1 MLVLCSFYAK
11 ILVSFNINYYLCR
24 QNGGRLTLIG
34 RDELRIINLNIIIL
48 KVESMRKVLLFATA
62 LCLSSAAMA
71 QTSIESALDAQKGEN
86 TYKVESSEAKNTYW
100 KFTADKNYLAKV
112 SPLSGSSNVPTV
124 FTSVEGTDSLTLGG
138 AGLKYPSKAYA
149 LEKGKTYYFIMN
161 MTGES
166 GFNLDLSEMSSYGK
180 GLSQDN
186 PAELKVGEELFLGN
200 PLGVQYENTTA
211 YVTYTAEK
219 TAQLQLSFSSYVAG
233 ATVNGNPVSAEYDQ
247 ATGGYVLKVSVEQ
260 GKTYSIA
267 LNLQGSV
274 VANSK
279 LVEVKAGSLEMPFA
293 LNEGENKVPAEMGD
307 YYFTYTPNKTGYLNI
322 SSDAVLAGG
331 QVKVYTSLSNITY
344 QQVAASS
351 ESGTYNVRV
360 EIPYTGSTYYIVVN
374 KLQNSDAED
383 VIKAEMQEYQPGETV
398 NTAFELTELPVEK
411 TLPSAK
417 GTYYYKLT
425 VPANTE
431 KFVTVETDAN
441 LDAAT
446 SIIFYNQQNGEYGA
460 ATVKDG
466 LLKTF
471 VGGQSYDIT
480 YILKVTAN
488 EDNPLAF
495 KVSYLDVEKGSLAT
509 NPAEAVEGENEITVE
524 GTEYFKYTATKNG
537 KLNVE
542 VEPGVTVSFPRG
554 TGMYDGEYTAINKG
568 TDFFI
573 EATAGTT
580 YLIKVSGAAK
590 GTTMYLEEKEFS
602 AGESRTNPIVME
614 DDEYTFTKAGAADL
628 WLQYNVTEDGV
639 LDFACD
645 QGYNG
650 GSDRIEVFKNEEP
663 YGTTMM
669 GTENFGS
676 VSVTVYKGKVIVS
689 KGDKLYI
696 HCVIA
701 GKVTGSK
708 IQFTKHEAE
717 PGETV
722 TNPLVITKG
731 KTVTITGASRSTPV
745 WMKASLPAGTTT
757 FRLSGYLMT
766 ALYNS
771 LEDAKNGANA
781 EEVRANYVQ
790 LPDGSYVYEFTKE
803 MAAAGD
809 VYFQFVDSY
818 GATDFTWMDNE
829 ATGIW
834 NIEAAGDSKVSIFKM
849 DGTQVNQISG
859 NGVYIIKSNGKTKKI
874 VVKK

>member
-1 MLVLCSFYAK
+1 
-11 ILVSFNINYYLCR
+11 
-24 QNGGRLTLIG
+24 
-34 RDELRIINLNIIIL
+34 
-48 KVESMRKVLLFATA
+48 MRKVLLFATA

-71 QTSIESALDAQKGEN
+71 QTSIKSALDAQKGEN
-86 TYKVESSEAKNTYW
+86 IFTVEGSEAKNTYW

-112 SPLSGSSNVPTV
+112 TPLSGSSNVPTV

-180 GLSQDN
+180 GLSQEN
-186 PAELKVGEELFLGN
+186 PAELKLGEELYLGN
-200 PLGVQYENTTA
+200 PLGAQYESTTA
-211 YVTYTAEK
+211 YITYTAEK
-219 TAQLQLSFSSYVAG
+219 TAQLQISFSGYVPN
-233 ATVNGNPVSAEYDQ
+233 ATVNGTTVTTYDQ
-247 ATGGYVLKVSVEQ
+247 TTGAYMLKASVEKGQ
-260 GKTYSIA
+260 TYSIA
-267 LNLQGSV
+267 LNLQGGV

-307 YYFTYTPNKTGYLNI
+307 YYFTYTPTKTGYLNI

-331 QVKVYTSLSNITY
+331 QVKVYTNLSNITY

-351 ESGTYNVRV
+351 EAGTYNVRV

-374 KLQNSDAED
+374 KLQDSDAED
-383 VIKAEMQEYQPGETV
+383 VIKAEMQDYQPGETV
-398 NTAFELTELPVEK
+398 NTAFELTDLPVEK

-431 KFVTVETDAN
+431 KFVTVETGAN

-446 SIIFYNQQNGEYGA
+446 SILFYNQQNGEYGA

-466 LLKTF
+466 LLKTY

-488 EDNPLAF
+488 EDNPLSF
-495 KVSYLDVEKGSLAT
+495 KVSYLDVEKGSLVT
-509 NPAEAVEGENEITVE
+509 NPAEAVVGDNEITVE

-542 VEPGVTVSFPRG
+542 AAPGVTVSFPRG
-554 TGMYDGEYTAINKG
+554 TGQWDGEYTAINKG
-568 TDFFI
+568 DNFFI

-580 YLIKVSGAAK
+580 YLIKVSGAEV
-590 GTTMYLEEKEFS
+590 GTTIYLEEKEFS

-614 DDEYTFTKAGAADL
+614 SDEYTLTKAGAADL

-645 QGYNG
+645 HGYNG
-650 GSDRIEVFKNEEP
+650 GSDRIEIIKNQEP

-669 GTENFGS
+669 GTETVGN
-676 VSVTVYKGKVIVS
+676 VSTTVFKGKVTVS

-696 HCVIA
+696 HCVLA
-701 GKVTGSK
+701 GQVTGSK
-708 IQFTKHEAE
+708 IKFTKHEAE

-745 WMKASLPAGTTT
+745 WLKASLPAGKTT

-766 ALYNS
+766 SLYNS

-781 EEVRANYVQ
+781 EDVRANYVS
-790 LPDGSYVYEFTKE
+790 LPDGSYVYEFTKD
-803 MAAAGD
+803 MAEAGD

-818 GATDFTWMDNE
+818 GATGFTWMDDD

-859 NGVYIIKSNGKTKKI
+859 NGVYIIKSNGKTKK
-874 VVKK
+874 VVIKK

>member
-1 MLVLCSFYAK
+1 
-11 ILVSFNINYYLCR
+11 
-24 QNGGRLTLIG
+24 
-34 RDELRIINLNIIIL
+34 
-48 KVESMRKVLLFATA
+48 MRKVLLFATA

-71 QTSIESALDAQKGEN
+71 QTSIKSALDAQKGEN
-86 TYKVESSEAKNTYW
+86 IFTVEGSEAKNTYW

-112 SPLSGSSNVPTV
+112 TPLSGSSNVPTV

-138 AGLKYPSKAYA
+138 AGLNYPSKAYA

-166 GFNLDLSEMSSYGK
+166 GFKLDLSEMSSYGK
-180 GLSQDN
+180 GLSQEN
-186 PAELKVGEELFLGN
+186 PAELKLGEELYLGN
-200 PLGVQYENTTA
+200 PLGAQYESTTA
-211 YVTYTAEK
+211 YITYTAEK
-219 TAQLQLSFSSYVAG
+219 TAQLQISFSGYVPN
-233 ATVNGNPVSAEYDQ
+233 ATVNGTTVTTYDQ
-247 ATGGYVLKVSVEQ
+247 TTGAYMLKASVEKGQ
-260 GKTYSIA
+260 TYSIA
-267 LNLQGSV
+267 LNLQGGV

-307 YYFTYTPNKTGYLNI
+307 YYFTYTPTKTGYLNI

-351 ESGTYNVRV
+351 EAGTYNVRV

-374 KLQNSDAED
+374 KLQDSAAED
-383 VIKAEMQEYQPGETV
+383 VIKAEMQDYQPGETV
-398 NTAFELTELPVEK
+398 NTAFELTDLPVEK

-431 KFVTVETDAN
+431 KFVTVETDAT

-446 SIIFYNQQNGEYGA
+446 SILFYNQQNGEYGA

-466 LLKTF
+466 LLKTY

-488 EDNPLAF
+488 EDNPLSF
-495 KVSYLDVEKGSLAT
+495 KVSYLDVEKGSLVT
-509 NPAEAVEGENEITVE
+509 NPAEAVVGDNEITVE

-542 VEPGVTVSFPRG
+542 AAPGVTVSFPRG
-554 TGMYDGEYTAINKG
+554 TGQWDGEYTAINKG
-568 TDFFI
+568 DNFFI

-580 YLIKVSGAAK
+580 YLIKVSGAEV
-590 GTTMYLEEKEFS
+590 GTTIYLEEKEFS

-614 DDEYTFTKAGAADL
+614 SDEYTLTKAGAADL

-645 QGYNG
+645 HGYNG
-650 GSDRIEVFKNEEP
+650 GSDRIEIIKNQEP

-669 GTENFGS
+669 GTETVGN
-676 VSVTVYKGKVIVS
+676 VSTTVFKGKVTVS

-696 HCVIA
+696 HCVLA
-701 GKVTGSK
+701 GQVTGSK
-708 IQFTKHEAE
+708 IKFTKHEAE

-745 WMKASLPAGTTT
+745 WLKASLPAGKTT

-766 ALYNS
+766 SLYNS

-781 EEVRANYVQ
+781 EEVRTNYVQ
-790 LPDGSYVYEFTKE
+790 MPDGSYVYEFTKD
-803 MAAAGD
+803 MAEVGD

-818 GATDFTWMDNE
+818 GATGFTWMDDD

-834 NIEAAGDSKVSIFKM
+834 NIEAAGDNKVSIFKM

-859 NGVYIIKSNGKTKKI
+859 NGVYIIKSNGKTKK
-874 VVKK
+874 VVIKK

>member
-1 MLVLCSFYAK
+1 
-11 ILVSFNINYYLCR
+11 
-24 QNGGRLTLIG
+24 
-34 RDELRIINLNIIIL
+34 
-48 KVESMRKVLLFATA
+48 MRKVLLFATA

-112 SPLSGSSNVPTV
+112 SPLSGSSNVPSV

-161 MTGES
+161 MMGES

-180 GLSQDN
+180 GLSQEN
-186 PAELKVGEELFLGN
+186 PAELKVGEELYLGN
-200 PLGVQYENTTA
+200 PLGAQYENTTA
-211 YVTYTAEK
+211 YITYTAEK
-219 TAQLQLSFSSYVAG
+219 TAQLQISFSGYVPN
-233 ATVNGNPVSAEYDQ
+233 ATVNGTSVTTYDQ
-247 ATGGYVLKVSVEQ
+247 TTGAYMLKASVEKGQ
-260 GKTYSIA
+260 TYSIA
-267 LNLQGSV
+267 LNLQGGV

-307 YYFTYTPNKTGYLNI
+307 YYFTYTPTKTGYLNI

-351 ESGTYNVRV
+351 EAGTYNVRV

-374 KLQNSDAED
+374 KLQDSAAED
-383 VIKAEMQEYQPGETV
+383 VIKAEMQDYQPGETV
-398 NTAFELTELPVEK
+398 NTAFELTELPVVN

-431 KFVTVETDAN
+431 KFVTVETGAN

-446 SIIFYNQQNGEYGA
+446 SILFYNQQNGEYGA

-466 LLKTF
+466 LLKTY

-488 EDNPLAF
+488 EDNPLSF
-495 KVSYLDVEKGSLAT
+495 KVSYLDVEKGSLVT
-509 NPAEAVEGENEITVE
+509 NPAEAVAGENEITIE
-524 GTEYFKYTATKNG
+524 GTEYFKYTATKDG

-554 TGMYDGEYTAINKG
+554 TGQWDGEYNAINKG

-580 YLIKVSGAAK
+580 YLIKVSGAAE

-614 DDEYTFTKAGAADL
+614 GDEYTLTKAGAADL

-645 QGYNG
+645 HGYNG
-650 GSDRIEVFKNEEP
+650 GSDRIEIIKNQEP

-669 GTENFGS
+669 GTETVGN
-676 VSVTVYKGKVIVS
+676 VSTTVFKGKVTVS

-696 HCVIA
+696 HCVLA
-701 GKVTGSK
+701 GQVTGSK
-708 IQFTKHEAE
+708 IKFTKHEAE

-745 WMKASLPAGTTT
+745 WLKASLPAGKTT

-766 ALYNS
+766 SLYNS

-781 EEVRANYVQ
+781 EEVRTNYVQ
-790 LPDGSYVYEFTKE
+790 MPDGSYVYEFTKD
-803 MAAAGD
+803 MAEAGD

-818 GATDFTWMDNE
+818 GATGFTWMDDD

-859 NGVYIIKSNGKTKKI
+859 NGVYIIKSNGKTKK
-874 VVKK
+874 VVIKK

>member
-1 MLVLCSFYAK
+1 
-11 ILVSFNINYYLCR
+11 
-24 QNGGRLTLIG
+24 
-34 RDELRIINLNIIIL
+34 
-48 KVESMRKVLLFATA
+48 MRKVLLFATA

-180 GLSQDN
+180 GLSQEN
-186 PAELKVGEELFLGN
+186 PAELKVGEELYLGN
-200 PLGVQYENTTA
+200 PLGAQYESTTA
-211 YVTYTAEK
+211 YITYTAEK
-219 TAQLQLSFSSYVAG
+219 TAQLQISFSGYVPN
-233 ATVNGNPVSAEYDQ
+233 ATVNGTTVTTYDQ
-247 ATGGYVLKVSVEQ
+247 TTGAYMLKASVEKGQ
-260 GKTYSIA
+260 TYSIA
-267 LNLQGSV
+267 LNLQGGV

-307 YYFTYTPNKTGYLNI
+307 YYFTYTPTKTGYLNI

-351 ESGTYNVRV
+351 EAGTYNVRV

-374 KLQNSDAED
+374 KLQDSAAED
-383 VIKAEMQEYQPGETV
+383 VIKAEMQDYQPGETV
-398 NTAFELTELPVEK
+398 NSAFELTELPVEN

-431 KFVTVETDAN
+431 KFVTVETDAT

-446 SIIFYNQQNGEYGA
+446 SILFYNQQNGEYGA

-466 LLKTF
+466 LLKTY

-495 KVSYLDVEKGSLAT
+495 KVSYLDVEKGSLVT
-509 NPAEAVEGENEITVE
+509 NPAEAVAGENEITIE
-524 GTEYFKYTATKNG
+524 GTEYFKYTATKDG

-554 TGMYDGEYTAINKG
+554 TGQWDGEYNAINKG

-580 YLIKVSGAAK
+580 YLIKVSGAAE

-614 DDEYTFTKAGAADL
+614 GDEYTLTKAGAADL

-645 QGYNG
+645 HGYNG
-650 GSDRIEVFKNEEP
+650 GSDRIEIIKNQEP

-669 GTENFGS
+669 GTETVGN
-676 VSVTVYKGKVIVS
+676 VSTTVFKGKVTVS

-696 HCVIA
+696 HCVLA
-701 GKVTGSK
+701 GQVTGSK
-708 IQFTKHEAE
+708 IKFTKHEAE

-745 WMKASLPAGTTT
+745 WLKASLPAGKTT

-766 ALYNS
+766 SLYNS

-781 EEVRANYVQ
+781 EEVRTNYVQ
-790 LPDGSYVYEFTKE
+790 MPDGSYVYEFTKD
-803 MAAAGD
+803 MAEAGD

-818 GATDFTWMDNE
+818 GATGFTWMDDD

-849 DGTQVNQISG
+849 DGTQVNQIPG
-859 NGVYIIKSNGKTKKI
+859 NGVYIIKSNGKTKK
-874 VVKK
+874 VVIKK

>member
-1 MLVLCSFYAK
+1 
-11 ILVSFNINYYLCR
+11 
-24 QNGGRLTLIG
+24 
-34 RDELRIINLNIIIL
+34 
-48 KVESMRKVLLFATA
+48 MRKVLLFATA

-71 QTSIESALDAQKGEN
+71 QTSVETALNAQKGEN

-112 SPLSGSSNVPTV
+112 TPLTGSSNVPTV

-138 AGLKYPSKAYA
+138 ASLNYPSKAYA
-149 LEKGKTYYFIMN
+149 LEKGKTYYFVMN

-166 GFNLDLSEMSSYGK
+166 GFNLDLSEMASYGK
-180 GLSQDN
+180 GLSQED
-186 PAELKVGEELFLGN
+186 PVELKVGEELFLGD
-200 PLGVQYENTTA
+200 PLGAQYANTTA

-219 TAQLQLSFSSYVAG
+219 TAQLQLSFSSYLSG
-233 ATVNGNPVSAEYDQ
+233 ATVNGNYISAQYDQ
-247 ATGGYVLKVSVEQ
+247 ATGGYVLKVSVEKGQ
-260 GKTYSIA
+260 TYTIA
-267 LNLQGSV
+267 LSLQGSV

-331 QVKVYTSLSNITY
+331 QVKVYSSLNNITY

-351 ESGTYNVRV
+351 EPGTYNVRV
-360 EIPYTGSTYYIVVN
+360 EIPYTGATYYIVVN
-374 KLQNSDAED
+374 KLQDSAAED

-398 NTAFELTELPVEK
+398 NTAFELTELPAEK

-431 KFVTVETDAN
+431 KFVTVETEAN

-446 SIIFYNQQNGEYGA
+446 SILFYNQQNGEYGA

-480 YILKVTAN
+480 YILKVTSN
-488 EDNPLAF
+488 EDKPLAF
-495 KVSYLDVEKGSLAT
+495 KVSYLDVEKGSLVT
-509 NPAEAVEGENEITVE
+509 NPAEAVEGDNEITVE

-542 VEPGVTVSFPRG
+542 AEPGVTVSFPRG

-568 TDFFI
+568 DNFFI

-590 GTTMYLEEKEFS
+590 GTTIYLEEQEFA

-614 DDEYTFTKAGAADL
+614 GDEYTVTKAGAADL
-628 WLQYNVTEDGV
+628 WLQNNVTEDGV

-645 QGYNG
+645 HGYNG
-650 GSDRIEVFKNEEP
+650 GSDRIEVIKNDEP

-669 GTENFGS
+669 GSEVVGNVTT
-676 VSVTVYKGKVIVS
+676 TVYKGKVTVS

-701 GKVTGSK
+701 GTVTGSK
-708 IQFTKHEAE
+708 IKFTKHEAE

-722 TNPLVITKG
+722 TNPLVVTKG
-731 KTVTITGASRSTPV
+731 NTVTITGASRSTPV
-745 WMKASLPAGTTT
+745 WVKASLPAGKTT
-757 FRLSGYLMT
+757 FRMSDYMMT
-766 ALYNS
+766 TLYNS

-781 EEVRANYVQ
+781 EEIRADYVT
-790 LPDGSYVYEFTKE
+790 LPDGSYVREFTKE

-818 GATDFTWMDNE
+818 GATDFTWLSDE

-859 NGVYIIKSNGKTKKI
+859 NGVYIIKSNGKTKK
-874 VVKK
+874 VVIKK

>member
-1 MLVLCSFYAK
+1 
-11 ILVSFNINYYLCR
+11 
-24 QNGGRLTLIG
+24 
-34 RDELRIINLNIIIL
+34 
-48 KVESMRKVLLFATA
+48 MRKVLLFATA

-71 QTSIESALDAQKGEN
+71 QTSIESALEAKKGDN
-86 TYKVESSEAKNTYW
+86 TFKVESSEAKNTYW

-112 SPLSGSSNVPTV
+112 TPLSGSSNVPTV
-124 FTSVEGTDSLTLGG
+124 FTSVERTDSLTLGG
-138 AGLKYPSKAYA
+138 AGLNYPSKAYA

-166 GFNLDLSEMSSYGK
+166 GFKLDLSEMYSYGK
-180 GLSQDN
+180 GLSQEN
-186 PAELKVGEELFLGN
+186 PAELKLGEELYLGN
-200 PLGVQYENTTA
+200 PLGAQYESTTA
-211 YVTYTAEK
+211 YITYTAEK
-219 TAQLQLSFSSYVAG
+219 TAQLQISFSGYVPN
-233 ATVNGNPVSAEYDQ
+233 ATVNGTTVTTYDQ
-247 ATGGYVLKVSVEQ
+247 TTGAYMLKASVEKGQ
-260 GKTYSIA
+260 TYSIA
-267 LNLQGSV
+267 LNLQGGV

-307 YYFTYTPNKTGYLNI
+307 YYFTYTPTKTGYLNI
-322 SSDAVLAGG
+322 FSDAVLAGG

-351 ESGTYNVRV
+351 EAGTYNVRV

-374 KLQNSDAED
+374 KLQDSAAED
-383 VIKAEMQEYQPGETV
+383 VIKAEMQDYQPGETV
-398 NTAFELTELPVEK
+398 NSAFELTELPVEN

-431 KFVTVETDAN
+431 KFVTVETDAT

-446 SIIFYNQQNGEYGA
+446 SILFYNQQNGEYGA

-466 LLKTF
+466 LLKTY

-495 KVSYLDVEKGSLAT
+495 KVSYLDVEKGSLVT
-509 NPAEAVEGENEITVE
+509 NPAEAVAGENEITIE
-524 GTEYFKYTATKNG
+524 GTEYFKYTATKDG

-554 TGMYDGEYTAINKG
+554 TGQWDGEYNAINKG

-580 YLIKVSGAAK
+580 YLIKVSGAAE

-614 DDEYTFTKAGAADL
+614 GDEYTLTKAGAADL

-645 QGYNG
+645 HGYNG
-650 GSDRIEVFKNEEP
+650 GSDRIEIIKNQEP

-669 GTENFGS
+669 GTETVGN
-676 VSVTVYKGKVIVS
+676 VSTTVFKGKVTVS

-696 HCVIA
+696 HCVLA
-701 GKVTGSK
+701 GQVTGSK
-708 IQFTKHEAE
+708 IKFTKHEAE

-745 WMKASLPAGTTT
+745 WLKASLPAGKTT

-766 ALYNS
+766 SLYNS

-781 EEVRANYVQ
+781 EEVRTNYVQ
-790 LPDGSYVYEFTKE
+790 MPDGSYVYEFTKD
-803 MAAAGD
+803 MAEAGD

-818 GATDFTWMDNE
+818 GATGFTWMDDD

-849 DGTQVNQISG
+849 DGTQVNQIPG
-859 NGVYIIKSNGKTKKI
+859 NGVYIIKSNGKTKK
-874 VVKK
+874 VVIKK

>member
-1 MLVLCSFYAK
+1 
-11 ILVSFNINYYLCR
+11 
-24 QNGGRLTLIG
+24 
-34 RDELRIINLNIIIL
+34 
-48 KVESMRKVLLFATA
+48 MRKVLLFATA

-71 QTSIESALDAQKGEN
+71 QTSIESALEAKKGDN
-86 TYKVESSEAKNTYW
+86 TFKVESSEAKNTYW

-138 AGLKYPSKAYA
+138 AGLNYPSKAYA

-166 GFNLDLSEMSSYGK
+166 GFKLDLSEMYSYGK
-180 GLSQDN
+180 GLSQEN
-186 PAELKVGEELFLGN
+186 PAELKLGEELYLGN
-200 PLGVQYENTTA
+200 PLGAQYESTTA
-211 YVTYTAEK
+211 YITYTAEK
-219 TAQLQLSFSSYVAG
+219 TAQLQISFSGYVPN
-233 ATVNGNPVSAEYDQ
+233 ATVNGTTVTTYDQ
-247 ATGGYVLKVSVEQ
+247 TTGAYMLKASVEKGQ
-260 GKTYSIA
+260 TYSIA
-267 LNLQGSV
+267 LNLQGGV

-307 YYFTYTPNKTGYLNI
+307 YYFTYTPTKTGYLNI

-351 ESGTYNVRV
+351 EAGTYNVRV

-374 KLQNSDAED
+374 KLQDSAAED
-383 VIKAEMQEYQPGETV
+383 VIKAEMQDYQPGETV
-398 NTAFELTELPVEK
+398 NSAFELTELPVEN

-431 KFVTVETDAN
+431 KFVTVETDAT

-446 SIIFYNQQNGEYGA
+446 SILFYNQQNGEYGA

-466 LLKTF
+466 LLKTY

-495 KVSYLDVEKGSLAT
+495 KVSYLDVEKGSLVT
-509 NPAEAVEGENEITVE
+509 NPAEAVAGENEITIE
-524 GTEYFKYTATKNG
+524 GTEYFKYTATKDG

-554 TGMYDGEYTAINKG
+554 TGQWDGEYNAINKG

-580 YLIKVSGAAK
+580 YLIKVSGAAE

-614 DDEYTFTKAGAADL
+614 GDEYTLTKAGAADL

-645 QGYNG
+645 HGYNG
-650 GSDRIEVFKNEEP
+650 GSDRIEIIKNQEP

-669 GTENFGS
+669 GTETVGN
-676 VSVTVYKGKVIVS
+676 VSTTVFKGKVTVS

-696 HCVIA
+696 HCVLA
-701 GKVTGSK
+701 GQVTGSK
-708 IQFTKHEAE
+708 IKFTKHEAE

-745 WMKASLPAGTTT
+745 WLKASLPAGKTT

-766 ALYNS
+766 SLYNS

-781 EEVRANYVQ
+781 EEVRTNYVQ
-790 LPDGSYVYEFTKE
+790 MPDGSYVYEFTKD
-803 MAAAGD
+803 MAEAGD

-818 GATDFTWMDNE
+818 GATGFTWMDDD

-849 DGTQVNQISG
+849 DGTQVNQIPG
-859 NGVYIIKSNGKTKKI
+859 NGVYIIKSNGKTKK
-874 VVKK
+874 VVIKK

>member
-1 MLVLCSFYAK
+1 M
-11 ILVSFNINYYLCR
+11 
-24 QNGGRLTLIG
+24 
-34 RDELRIINLNIIIL
+34 
-48 KVESMRKVLLFATA
+48 
-62 LCLSSAAMA
+62 
-71 QTSIESALDAQKGEN
+71 
-86 TYKVESSEAKNTYW
+86 
-100 KFTADKNYLAKV
+100 
-112 SPLSGSSNVPTV
+112 
-124 FTSVEGTDSLTLGG
+124 
-138 AGLKYPSKAYA
+138 
-149 LEKGKTYYFIMN
+149 
-161 MTGES
+161 
-166 GFNLDLSEMSSYGK
+166 
-180 GLSQDN
+180 
-186 PAELKVGEELFLGN
+186 
-200 PLGVQYENTTA
+200 
-211 YVTYTAEK
+211 
-219 TAQLQLSFSSYVAG
+219 
-233 ATVNGNPVSAEYDQ
+233 
-247 ATGGYVLKVSVEQ
+247 
-260 GKTYSIA
+260 
-267 LNLQGSV
+267 
-274 VANSK
+274 
-279 LVEVKAGSLEMPFA
+279 
-293 LNEGENKVPAEMGD
+293 
-307 YYFTYTPNKTGYLNI
+307 
-322 SSDAVLAGG
+322 
-331 QVKVYTSLSNITY
+331 
-344 QQVAASS
+344 
-351 ESGTYNVRV
+351 
-360 EIPYTGSTYYIVVN
+360 N
-374 KLQNSDAED
+374 KLQNSAAED

-417 GTYYYKLT
+417 GTYYYKFT

-446 SIIFYNQQNGEYGA
+446 SILFYNQQNGEYGA
-460 ATVKDG
+460 ASVKDG
-466 LLKTF
+466 MLKTY
-471 VGGQSYDIT
+471 VGGQSYDVT

-495 KVSYLDVEKGSLAT
+495 KVSYLDVEKGSLVT

-542 VEPGVTVSFPRG
+542 VEPGATVSFPKG
-554 TGMYDGEYTAINKG
+554 TGQWDGEYTAIKKG

-580 YLIKVSGAAK
+580 YLIKVTGAAK
-590 GTTMYLEEKEFS
+590 GTTMYLEEKAFD
-602 AGESRTNPIVME
+602 AGESRTTPIVME
-614 DDEYTFTKAGAADL
+614 DDEYTFNKAGAADL
-628 WLQYNVTEDGV
+628 WLQYNVTEDGI

-645 QGYNG
+645 YGYNG
-650 GSDRIEVFKNEEP
+650 GSDRIEIIKNEEP

-669 GTENFGS
+669 GTETEGN
-676 VSVTVYKGKVIVS
+676 VSTTVYKGKVVVS

-696 HCVIA
+696 HCVLA

-708 IQFTKHEAE
+708 IKFTKHQAE

-745 WMKASLPAGTTT
+745 WMKASLPAGKTT

-781 EEVRANYVQ
+781 EEVRANYVS
-790 LPDGSYVYEFTKE
+790 LPDGSYVYEFTKD

-818 GATDFTWMDNE
+818 GATDFTWMNND

-859 NGVYIIKSNGKTKKI
+859 NGVYIIKSNGKTKK
-874 VVKK
+874 VVIKK

>member
-1 MLVLCSFYAK
+1 
-11 ILVSFNINYYLCR
+11 
-24 QNGGRLTLIG
+24 
-34 RDELRIINLNIIIL
+34 
-48 KVESMRKVLLFATA
+48 MRKVLLFATA

-112 SPLSGSSNVPTV
+112 TPLSGSSNVPTV

-138 AGLKYPSKAYA
+138 AGLNYPSKAYA

-166 GFNLDLSEMSSYGK
+166 GFKLDLSEMYSYGK
-180 GLSQDN
+180 GLSQEN
-186 PAELKVGEELFLGN
+186 PAELKLGEELYLGN
-200 PLGVQYENTTA
+200 PLGAQYESTTA
-211 YVTYTAEK
+211 YITYTAEK
-219 TAQLQLSFSSYVAG
+219 TAQLQISFSGYVPN
-233 ATVNGNPVSAEYDQ
+233 ATVNGTTVTTYDQ
-247 ATGGYVLKVSVEQ
+247 TTGAYMLKASVEKGQ
-260 GKTYSIA
+260 TYSIA
-267 LNLQGSV
+267 LNLQGGV

-307 YYFTYTPNKTGYLNI
+307 YYFTYTPTKTGYLNI

-351 ESGTYNVRV
+351 EAGTYNVRV

-374 KLQNSDAED
+374 KLQDSAAED
-383 VIKAEMQEYQPGETV
+383 VIKAEMQDYQPGETV
-398 NTAFELTELPVEK
+398 NSAFELTELPVEN

-431 KFVTVETDAN
+431 KFVTVETDAT

-446 SIIFYNQQNGEYGA
+446 SILFYNQQNGEYGA

-466 LLKTF
+466 LLKTY

-495 KVSYLDVEKGSLAT
+495 KVSYLDVEKGSLVT
-509 NPAEAVEGENEITVE
+509 NPAEAVAGENEITIE
-524 GTEYFKYTATKNG
+524 GTEYFKYTATKDG

-554 TGMYDGEYTAINKG
+554 TGQWDGEYNAINKG

-580 YLIKVSGAAK
+580 YLIKVSGAAE

-614 DDEYTFTKAGAADL
+614 GDEYTLTKAGAADL

-645 QGYNG
+645 HGYNG
-650 GSDRIEVFKNEEP
+650 GSDRIEIIKNQEP

-669 GTENFGS
+669 GTETVGN
-676 VSVTVYKGKVIVS
+676 VSTTVFKGKVTVS

-696 HCVIA
+696 HCVLA
-701 GKVTGSK
+701 GQVTGSK
-708 IQFTKHEAE
+708 IKFTKHEAE

-745 WMKASLPAGTTT
+745 WLKASLPAGKTT

-766 ALYNS
+766 SLYNS

-781 EEVRANYVQ
+781 EEVRTNYVQ
-790 LPDGSYVYEFTKE
+790 MPDGSYVYEFTKD
-803 MAAAGD
+803 MAEAGD

-818 GATDFTWMDNE
+818 GATGFTWMDDD

-849 DGTQVNQISG
+849 DGTQVNQIPG
-859 NGVYIIKSNGKTKKI
+859 NGVYIIKSNGKTKKVI
-874 VVKK
+874 IKK

>member
-1 MLVLCSFYAK
+1 
-11 ILVSFNINYYLCR
+11 
-24 QNGGRLTLIG
+24 
-34 RDELRIINLNIIIL
+34 
-48 KVESMRKVLLFATA
+48 MRKVLLFATA

-71 QTSIESALDAQKGEN
+71 QTSIEAALNAQKGEN
-86 TYKVESSEAKNTYW
+86 TFKVESSEAKNTYW

-180 GLSQDN
+180 GLSQEN
-186 PAELKVGEELFLGN
+186 PAELKVGEELYLGN
-200 PLGVQYENTTA
+200 PLGAQYESTTA
-211 YVTYTAEK
+211 YITYTAEK
-219 TAQLQLSFSSYVAG
+219 TAQLQISFSGYVPN
-233 ATVNGNPVSAEYDQ
+233 ATVNGTTVTTYDQ
-247 ATGGYVLKVSVEQ
+247 TTGAYMLKASVEKGQ
-260 GKTYSIA
+260 TYSIA
-267 LNLQGSV
+267 LNLQGGV

-293 LNEGENKVPAEMGD
+293 LNEGENKVPAEMDD
-307 YYFTYTPNKTGYLNI
+307 YYFTYTPTKTGYLNI

-351 ESGTYNVRV
+351 EAGTYNVRV

-374 KLQNSDAED
+374 KLQDSAAED
-383 VIKAEMQEYQPGETV
+383 VIKAEMQDYQPGETV
-398 NTAFELTELPVEK
+398 NSAFELTELPVEN

-431 KFVTVETDAN
+431 KFVTVETDAT

-446 SIIFYNQQNGEYGA
+446 SILFYNQQNGEYGA

-466 LLKTF
+466 LLKTY

-495 KVSYLDVEKGSLAT
+495 KVSYLDVEKGSLVT
-509 NPAEAVEGENEITVE
+509 NPAEAVAGENEITIE
-524 GTEYFKYTATKNG
+524 GTEYFKYTATKDG

-554 TGMYDGEYTAINKG
+554 TGQWDGEYNAINKG

-580 YLIKVSGAAK
+580 YLIKVSGAAE

-614 DDEYTFTKAGAADL
+614 GDEYTLTKAGAADL

-645 QGYNG
+645 HGYNG
-650 GSDRIEVFKNEEP
+650 GSDRIEIIKNQEP

-669 GTENFGS
+669 GTETVGN
-676 VSVTVYKGKVIVS
+676 VSTTVFKGKVTVS

-696 HCVIA
+696 HCVLA
-701 GKVTGSK
+701 GQVTGSK
-708 IQFTKHEAE
+708 IKFTKHEAE

-745 WMKASLPAGTTT
+745 WLKASLPAGKTT

-766 ALYNS
+766 SLYNS

-781 EEVRANYVQ
+781 EEVRTNYVQ
-790 LPDGSYVYEFTKE
+790 MPDGSYVYEFTKD
-803 MAAAGD
+803 MAEAGD

-818 GATDFTWMDNE
+818 GATGFTWMDDD

-849 DGTQVNQISG
+849 DGTQVNQIPG
-859 NGVYIIKSNGKTKKI
+859 NGVYIIKSNGKTKK
-874 VVKK
+874 VVIKK

>member
-1 MLVLCSFYAK
+1 
-11 ILVSFNINYYLCR
+11 
-24 QNGGRLTLIG
+24 
-34 RDELRIINLNIIIL
+34 
-48 KVESMRKVLLFATA
+48 MRKVLLFATA

-71 QTSIESALDAQKGEN
+71 QTSIKSALDAQKGEN
-86 TYKVESSEAKNTYW
+86 IFTVEGSEAKNTYW

-112 SPLSGSSNVPTV
+112 TPLSGSSNVPTV

-138 AGLKYPSKAYA
+138 AGLNYPSKAYA

-166 GFNLDLSEMSSYGK
+166 GFKLDLSEMSSYGK
-180 GLSQDN
+180 GLSQEN
-186 PAELKVGEELFLGN
+186 PAELKLGEELYLGN
-200 PLGVQYENTTA
+200 PLGAQYESTTA
-211 YVTYTAEK
+211 YITYTAEK
-219 TAQLQLSFSSYVAG
+219 TAQLQISFSGYVPN
-233 ATVNGNPVSAEYDQ
+233 ATVNGTTVTTYDQ
-247 ATGGYVLKVSVEQ
+247 TTGAYMLKASVEKGQ
-260 GKTYSIA
+260 TYSIA
-267 LNLQGSV
+267 LNLQGGV

-307 YYFTYTPNKTGYLNI
+307 YYFTYTPTKTGYLNI

-331 QVKVYTSLSNITY
+331 QVKVYSNLSNITY

-351 ESGTYNVRV
+351 EAGTYNVRV

-374 KLQNSDAED
+374 KLQDSAAED
-383 VIKAEMQEYQPGETV
+383 VIKAEMQDYQPGETV

-431 KFVTVETDAN
+431 KFVTVETGAN

-446 SIIFYNQQNGEYGA
+446 SILFYNQQNGEYGA

-466 LLKTF
+466 LLKTY
-471 VGGQSYDIT
+471 VGGQTYDIT

-488 EDNPLAF
+488 EDNPLSF
-495 KVSYLDVEKGSLAT
+495 KVSYLDVEKGSLVT
-509 NPAEAVEGENEITVE
+509 NPAEAVAGENEITIE

-554 TGMYDGEYTAINKG
+554 TGQWDGEYNAINKG

-580 YLIKVSGAAK
+580 YLIKVSGAAE

-614 DDEYTFTKAGAADL
+614 GDEYTLTKAGAADL

-645 QGYNG
+645 HGYNG
-650 GSDRIEVFKNEEP
+650 GSDRIEIIKNQEP

-669 GTENFGS
+669 GTETVGN
-676 VSVTVYKGKVIVS
+676 VSTTVFKGKVTVS

-696 HCVIA
+696 HCVLA

-708 IQFTKHEAE
+708 IKFTKHEAE

-745 WMKASLPAGTTT
+745 WLKASLPAGKTT

-766 ALYNS
+766 SLYNS

-781 EEVRANYVQ
+781 EDVRANYVS
-790 LPDGSYVYEFTKE
+790 LPDGSYVYEFTKD
-803 MAAAGD
+803 MAEAGD

-818 GATDFTWMDNE
+818 GATGFTWMDDD

-859 NGVYIIKSNGKTKKI
+859 NGVYIIKSNGKTKK
-874 VVKK
+874 VVIKK

>member
-1 MLVLCSFYAK
+1 
-11 ILVSFNINYYLCR
+11 
-24 QNGGRLTLIG
+24 
-34 RDELRIINLNIIIL
+34 
-48 KVESMRKVLLFATA
+48 MRKVLLFATA

-71 QTSIESALDAQKGEN
+71 QTSIKSALDAQKGEN
-86 TYKVESSEAKNTYW
+86 IFTVEGSEAKNTYW

-112 SPLSGSSNVPTV
+112 TPLSGSSNVPTV

-138 AGLKYPSKAYA
+138 AGLNYPSKAYA
-149 LEKGKTYYFIMN
+149 LEMGKTYYFIMN

-166 GFNLDLSEMSSYGK
+166 GFKLDLSEMSSYGK
-180 GLSQDN
+180 GLSQEN
-186 PAELKVGEELFLGN
+186 PAELKLGEELYLGN
-200 PLGVQYENTTA
+200 PLGAQYESTTA
-211 YVTYTAEK
+211 YITYTAEK
-219 TAQLQLSFSSYVAG
+219 TAQLQISFSGYVPN
-233 ATVNGNPVSAEYDQ
+233 ATVNGTTVTTYDQ
-247 ATGGYVLKVSVEQ
+247 TTGAYMLKASVEKGQ
-260 GKTYSIA
+260 TYSIA
-267 LNLQGSV
+267 LNLQGGV

-307 YYFTYTPNKTGYLNI
+307 YYFTYTPTKTGYLNI

-351 ESGTYNVRV
+351 EAGTYNVRV

-374 KLQNSDAED
+374 KLQDSAAED
-383 VIKAEMQEYQPGETV
+383 VVKAEMQDYQPGETV

-431 KFVTVETDAN
+431 KFVTVETGAN

-446 SIIFYNQQNGEYGA
+446 SILFYNQQNGEYGA

-466 LLKTF
+466 LLKTY
-471 VGGQSYDIT
+471 VGGQTYDIT

-488 EDNPLAF
+488 EDNPLSF
-495 KVSYLDVEKGSLAT
+495 KVSYLDVEKGSLVT
-509 NPAEAVEGENEITVE
+509 NPAEAVAGENEITVE
-524 GTEYFKYTATKNG
+524 GTEYFKYTATKDG

-554 TGMYDGEYTAINKG
+554 TGQWDGEYNAINKG

-580 YLIKVSGAAK
+580 YLIKVSGAAE

-614 DDEYTFTKAGAADL
+614 GDEYTLTKAGAADL

-645 QGYNG
+645 HGYNG
-650 GSDRIEVFKNEEP
+650 GSDRIEIIKNQEP

-669 GTENFGS
+669 GTETVGN
-676 VSVTVYKGKVIVS
+676 VSTTVFKGKVTVS

-696 HCVIA
+696 HCVLA
-701 GKVTGSK
+701 GQVTGSK
-708 IQFTKHEAE
+708 IKFTKHEAE

-722 TNPLVITKG
+722 TNPLIITKG

-745 WMKASLPAGTTT
+745 WLKASLPAGKTT

-766 ALYNS
+766 SLYNS

-781 EEVRANYVQ
+781 EDVRANYVS
-790 LPDGSYVYEFTKE
+790 LPDGSYVYEFTKDMSE
-803 MAAAGD
+803 AGD

-818 GATDFTWMDNE
+818 GATGFTWMDDD

-859 NGVYIIKSNGKTKKI
+859 NGVYIIKSNGKTKK
-874 VVKK
+874 VVIKK

>member
-1 MLVLCSFYAK
+1 
-11 ILVSFNINYYLCR
+11 
-24 QNGGRLTLIG
+24 
-34 RDELRIINLNIIIL
+34 
-48 KVESMRKVLLFATA
+48 MRKVLLFATA

-86 TYKVESSEAKNTYW
+86 TFKVESSEAKNTYW

-180 GLSQDN
+180 GLSQEN
-186 PAELKVGEELFLGN
+186 PVELKLGEELYLGN
-200 PLGVQYENTTA
+200 PLGAQYESTTA
-211 YVTYTAEK
+211 YITYTAEK
-219 TAQLQLSFSSYVAG
+219 TAQLQISFSGYVPN
-233 ATVNGNPVSAEYDQ
+233 ATVNGTTVTTYDQ
-247 ATGGYVLKVSVEQ
+247 TTGAYMLKASVEKGQ
-260 GKTYSIA
+260 TYSIA
-267 LNLQGSV
+267 LNLQGGV

-307 YYFTYTPNKTGYLNI
+307 YYFTYTPTKTGYLNI

-351 ESGTYNVRV
+351 EAGTYNVRV

-374 KLQNSDAED
+374 KLQDSATED
-383 VIKAEMQEYQPGETV
+383 VIRAEMQDYQPGETV
-398 NTAFELTELPVEK
+398 NTAFELTELPVEN

-431 KFVTVETDAN
+431 KFVTVETDAT

-446 SIIFYNQQNGEYGA
+446 SILFYNQQNGEYGA

-466 LLKTF
+466 LLKTY

-495 KVSYLDVEKGSLAT
+495 KVSYLDVEKGSLVT
-509 NPAEAVEGENEITVE
+509 NPAEAVAGENEITIE
-524 GTEYFKYTATKNG
+524 GTEYFKYTATKDG

-554 TGMYDGEYTAINKG
+554 TGQWDGEYNAINKG

-580 YLIKVSGAAK
+580 YLIKVSGAAE

-614 DDEYTFTKAGAADL
+614 GDEYTLTKAGAADL

-645 QGYNG
+645 HGYNG
-650 GSDRIEVFKNEEP
+650 GSDRIEIIKNQEP

-669 GTENFGS
+669 GTETVGN
-676 VSVTVYKGKVIVS
+676 VSTTVFKGKVTVS

-696 HCVIA
+696 HCVLA
-701 GKVTGSK
+701 GQVTGSK
-708 IQFTKHEAE
+708 IKFTKHEAE

-745 WMKASLPAGTTT
+745 WLKASLPAGKTT

-766 ALYNS
+766 SLYNS

-781 EEVRANYVQ
+781 EEVRTNYVQ
-790 LPDGSYVYEFTKE
+790 MPDGSYVYEFTKD
-803 MAAAGD
+803 MAEAGD

-818 GATDFTWMDNE
+818 GATGFTWMDDD

-849 DGTQVNQISG
+849 DGTQVNQIPG
-859 NGVYIIKSNGKTKKI
+859 NGVYIIKSNGKTKKVI
-874 VVKK
+874 IKK

>member
-1 MLVLCSFYAK
+1 
-11 ILVSFNINYYLCR
+11 
-24 QNGGRLTLIG
+24 
-34 RDELRIINLNIIIL
+34 
-48 KVESMRKVLLFATA
+48 MRKVLLFATA

-71 QTSIESALDAQKGEN
+71 QTSIESALEAKKGDN
-86 TYKVESSEAKNTYW
+86 TFKVESSEAKNTYW

-112 SPLSGSSNVPTV
+112 TPLSGSSNVPTV
-124 FTSVEGTDSLTLGG
+124 FTSVERTDSLTLGG
-138 AGLKYPSKAYA
+138 AGLNYPSKAYA

-166 GFNLDLSEMSSYGK
+166 GFKLDLSEMYSYGK
-180 GLSQDN
+180 GLSQEN
-186 PAELKVGEELFLGN
+186 PAELKLGEELYLGN
-200 PLGVQYENTTA
+200 PLGAQYESTTA
-211 YVTYTAEK
+211 YITYTAEK
-219 TAQLQLSFSSYVAG
+219 TAQLQISFSGYVPN
-233 ATVNGNPVSAEYDQ
+233 ATVNGTTVTTYDQ
-247 ATGGYVLKVSVEQ
+247 TTGAYMLKASVEKGQ
-260 GKTYSIA
+260 TYSIA
-267 LNLQGSV
+267 LNIQGGV

-307 YYFTYTPNKTGYLNI
+307 YYFTYTPTKTGYLNI
-322 SSDAVLAGG
+322 FSDAVLAGG

-351 ESGTYNVRV
+351 EAGTYNVRV

-374 KLQNSDAED
+374 KLQDSAAED
-383 VIKAEMQEYQPGETV
+383 VIKAEMQDYQPGETV
-398 NTAFELTELPVEK
+398 NSAFELTELPVEN

-431 KFVTVETDAN
+431 KFVTVETDAT

-446 SIIFYNQQNGEYGA
+446 SILFYNQQNGEYGA

-466 LLKTF
+466 LLKTY

-495 KVSYLDVEKGSLAT
+495 KVSYLDVEKGSLVT
-509 NPAEAVEGENEITVE
+509 NPAEAVAGENEITIE
-524 GTEYFKYTATKNG
+524 GTEYFKYTATKDG

-554 TGMYDGEYTAINKG
+554 TGQWDGEYNAINKG

-580 YLIKVSGAAK
+580 YLIKVSGAAE

-614 DDEYTFTKAGAADL
+614 GDEYTLTKAGAADL

-645 QGYNG
+645 HGYNG
-650 GSDRIEVFKNEEP
+650 GSDRIEIIKNQEP

-669 GTENFGS
+669 GTETVGN
-676 VSVTVYKGKVIVS
+676 VSTTVFKGKVTVS

-696 HCVIA
+696 HCVLA
-701 GKVTGSK
+701 GQVTGSK
-708 IQFTKHEAE
+708 IKFTKHEAE

-745 WMKASLPAGTTT
+745 WLKASLPAGKTT

-766 ALYNS
+766 SLYNS

-781 EEVRANYVQ
+781 EEVRTNYVQ
-790 LPDGSYVYEFTKE
+790 MPDGSYVYEFTKD
-803 MAAAGD
+803 MAEAGD

-818 GATDFTWMDNE
+818 GATGFTWMDDD

-849 DGTQVNQISG
+849 DGTQVNQIPG
-859 NGVYIIKSNGKTKKI
+859 NGVYIIKSNGKTKK
-874 VVKK
+874 VVIKK

>member
-1 MLVLCSFYAK
+1 MLAISDGFNVLKKLAVIGEPSRMNK
-11 ILVSFNINYYLCR
+11 GWLEEPIE
-24 QNGGRLTLIG
+24 LTPRRRICADCEG
-34 RDELRIINLNIIIL
+34 SPADER
-48 KVESMRKVLLFATA
+48 
-62 LCLSSAAMA
+62 
-71 QTSIESALDAQKGEN
+71 
-86 TYKVESSEAKNTYW
+86 
-100 KFTADKNYLAKV
+100 
-112 SPLSGSSNVPTV
+112 
-124 FTSVEGTDSLTLGG
+124 TDSLTLGG
-138 AGLKYPSKAYA
+138 AGLNYPSKAYA

-166 GFNLDLSEMSSYGK
+166 GFKLDLSEMYSYGK
-180 GLSQDN
+180 GLSQEN
-186 PAELKVGEELFLGN
+186 PAELKLGEELYLGN
-200 PLGVQYENTTA
+200 PLGAQYESTTA
-211 YVTYTAEK
+211 YITYTAEK
-219 TAQLQLSFSSYVAG
+219 TAQLQISFSGYVPN
-233 ATVNGNPVSAEYDQ
+233 ATVNGTTVTTYDQ
-247 ATGGYVLKVSVEQ
+247 TTGAYMLKASVEKGQ
-260 GKTYSIA
+260 TYSIA
-267 LNLQGSV
+267 LNLQGGV

-307 YYFTYTPNKTGYLNI
+307 YYFTYTPTKTGYLNI

-351 ESGTYNVRV
+351 EAGTYNVRV

-374 KLQNSDAED
+374 KLQDSAAED
-383 VIKAEMQEYQPGETV
+383 VIKAEMQDYQPGETV
-398 NTAFELTELPVEK
+398 NSAFELTELPVEN

-431 KFVTVETDAN
+431 KFVTVETDAT

-446 SIIFYNQQNGEYGA
+446 SILFYNQQNGEYGA

-466 LLKTF
+466 LLKTY

-495 KVSYLDVEKGSLAT
+495 KVSYLDVEKGSLVT
-509 NPAEAVEGENEITVE
+509 NPAEAVAGENEITIE
-524 GTEYFKYTATKNG
+524 GTEYFKYTATKDG

-554 TGMYDGEYTAINKG
+554 TGQWDGEYNAINKG

-580 YLIKVSGAAK
+580 YLIKVSGAAE

-614 DDEYTFTKAGAADL
+614 GDEYTLTKAGAADL

-645 QGYNG
+645 HGYNG
-650 GSDRIEVFKNEEP
+650 GSDRIEIIKNQEP

-669 GTENFGS
+669 GTETVGN
-676 VSVTVYKGKVIVS
+676 VSTTVFKGKVTVS

-696 HCVIA
+696 HCVLA
-701 GKVTGSK
+701 GQVTGSK
-708 IQFTKHEAE
+708 IKFTKHEAE

-745 WMKASLPAGTTT
+745 WLKASLPAGKTT

-766 ALYNS
+766 SLYNS

-781 EEVRANYVQ
+781 EEVRTNYVQ
-790 LPDGSYVYEFTKE
+790 MPDGSYVYEFTKD
-803 MAAAGD
+803 MAEAGD

-818 GATDFTWMDNE
+818 GATGFTWMDDD

-849 DGTQVNQISG
+849 DGTQVNQIPG
-859 NGVYIIKSNGKTKKI
+859 NGVYIIKSNGKTKKVI
-874 VVKK
+874 IKK

>member
-1 MLVLCSFYAK
+1 
-11 ILVSFNINYYLCR
+11 
-24 QNGGRLTLIG
+24 
-34 RDELRIINLNIIIL
+34 
-48 KVESMRKVLLFATA
+48 MRKVLLFATA

-211 YVTYTAEK
+211 YVTYAAEK

-233 ATVNGNPVSAEYDQ
+233 ATVNGNPASTDYDQ
-247 ATGGYVLKVSVEQ
+247 ATGGYVLKVSVEKGQ
-260 GKTYSIA
+260 TYTIA
-267 LNLQGSV
+267 LNLQGCV
-274 VANSK
+274 VASSK
-279 LVEVKAGSLEMPFA
+279 LVEVKAGSLEMPFV

-307 YYFTYTPNKTGYLNI
+307 YYFTYTPTKTGYLNI
-322 SSDAVLAGG
+322 SSTAVLAGG
-331 QVKVYTSLSNITY
+331 QVKVYTSRNNITY

-351 ESGTYNVRV
+351 EPGTYNVRV
-360 EIPYTGSTYYIVVN
+360 EIPYTGATYYIVVN

-471 VGGQSYDIT
+471 VGGQSFDIT

-495 KVSYLDVEKGSLAT
+495 KVSYLDVEKGSLVT
-509 NPAEAVEGENEITVE
+509 NPAEAVEGDNEITVD

-554 TGMYDGEYTAINKG
+554 IGMYDGEYTAINKG

-590 GTTMYLEEKEFS
+590 GTTMYLEEKEFA

-614 DDEYTFTKAGAADL
+614 DNEYTFTKAGAADL

-650 GSDRIEVFKNEEP
+650 GSDRIEIFKNEEP

-669 GTENFGS
+669 GTETVGS
-676 VSVTVYKGKVIVS
+676 VSTTVYKGKVIVS

-708 IQFTKHEAE
+708 IKFTKHEAE
-717 PGETV
+717 PGEAV
-722 TNPLVITKG
+722 TNPLVLTKG

-757 FRLSGYLMT
+757 FRLSSYLMT

-818 GATDFTWMDNE
+818 GATDFTWMDDE

-859 NGVYIIKSNGKTKKI
+859 NGVYIIKSNGKTKK
-874 VVKK
+874 VVIKK

>member
-1 MLVLCSFYAK
+1 M
-11 ILVSFNINYYLCR
+11 
-24 QNGGRLTLIG
+24 
-34 RDELRIINLNIIIL
+34 
-48 KVESMRKVLLFATA
+48 
-62 LCLSSAAMA
+62 
-71 QTSIESALDAQKGEN
+71 
-86 TYKVESSEAKNTYW
+86 
-100 KFTADKNYLAKV
+100 
-112 SPLSGSSNVPTV
+112 SGSSNVPTV

-180 GLSQDN
+180 GLSQEN
-186 PAELKVGEELFLGN
+186 PAELKVGEELYLGN
-200 PLGVQYENTTA
+200 PLGAQYESTTA
-211 YVTYTAEK
+211 YITYTAEK
-219 TAQLQLSFSSYVAG
+219 TAQLQISFSGYVPN
-233 ATVNGNPVSAEYDQ
+233 ATVNGTTVTTYDQ
-247 ATGGYVLKVSVEQ
+247 TTGAYMLKASVEKGQ
-260 GKTYSIA
+260 TYSIA
-267 LNLQGSV
+267 LNLQGGV

-293 LNEGENKVPAEMGD
+293 LNEGENKVPAEMDD
-307 YYFTYTPNKTGYLNI
+307 YYFTYTPTKTGYLNI

-351 ESGTYNVRV
+351 EAGTYNVRV

-374 KLQNSDAED
+374 KLQDSAAED
-383 VIKAEMQEYQPGETV
+383 VIKAEMQDYQPGETV
-398 NTAFELTELPVEK
+398 NSAFELTELPVEN

-431 KFVTVETDAN
+431 KFVTVETDAT

-446 SIIFYNQQNGEYGA
+446 SILFYNQQNGEYGA

-466 LLKTF
+466 LLKTY

-495 KVSYLDVEKGSLAT
+495 KVSYLDVEKGSLVT
-509 NPAEAVEGENEITVE
+509 NPAEAVAGENEITIE
-524 GTEYFKYTATKNG
+524 GTEYFKYTATKDG

-554 TGMYDGEYTAINKG
+554 TGQWDGEYNAINKG

-580 YLIKVSGAAK
+580 YLIKVSGAAE

-614 DDEYTFTKAGAADL
+614 GDEYTLTKAGAADL

-645 QGYNG
+645 HGYNG
-650 GSDRIEVFKNEEP
+650 GSDRIEIIKNQEP

-669 GTENFGS
+669 GTETVGN
-676 VSVTVYKGKVIVS
+676 VSTTVFKGKVTVS

-696 HCVIA
+696 HCVLA
-701 GKVTGSK
+701 GQVTGSK
-708 IQFTKHEAE
+708 IKFTKHEAE

-745 WMKASLPAGTTT
+745 WLKASLPAGKTT

-766 ALYNS
+766 SLYNS

-781 EEVRANYVQ
+781 EEVRTNYVQ
-790 LPDGSYVYEFTKE
+790 MPDGSYVYEFTKD
-803 MAAAGD
+803 MAEAGD

-818 GATDFTWMDNE
+818 GATGFTWMDDD

-849 DGTQVNQISG
+849 DGTQVNQIPG
-859 NGVYIIKSNGKTKKI
+859 NGVYIIKSNGKTKK
-874 VVKK
+874 VVIKK

>member
-1 MLVLCSFYAK
+1 
-11 ILVSFNINYYLCR
+11 
-24 QNGGRLTLIG
+24 
-34 RDELRIINLNIIIL
+34 
-48 KVESMRKVLLFATA
+48 MRKVLLFATA
-62 LCLSSAAMA
+62 LCLSSVAMA
-71 QTSIESALDAQKGEN
+71 QTSIQSALNAQKGQN
-86 TYKVESSEAKNTYW
+86 TFKVESSEAKNTYW

-149 LEKGKTYYFIMN
+149 LEKGKTYYFVMN

-166 GFNLDLSEMSSYGK
+166 GFNLDLSEMASYGK
-180 GLSQDN
+180 GLSQED
-186 PAELKVGEELFLGN
+186 PVELKVGEELFLGD
-200 PLGVQYENTTA
+200 PLGAQYANTTA

-219 TAQLQLSFSSYVAG
+219 TAQLQLSFSSYLSG
-233 ATVNGNPVSAEYDQ
+233 ATVNGNYTSAQYDQ
-247 ATGGYVLKVSVEQ
+247 ATGGYVLKVSVEKGQ
-260 GKTYSIA
+260 TYTIA

-307 YYFTYTPNKTGYLNI
+307 YYFTYTPTKTGYLNI

-331 QVKVYTSLSNITY
+331 QVKVYSSLSNITY

-351 ESGTYNVRV
+351 EAGTYNVRV

-374 KLQNSDAED
+374 KLQDSAAED

-398 NTAFELTELPVEK
+398 NTAFELTNLPAEK

-425 VPANTE
+425 VPANTD
-431 KFVTVETDAN
+431 KFVTVETGAN

-446 SIIFYNQQNGEYGA
+446 SILFYNQQNGEYGA

-466 LLKTF
+466 LLKTY
-471 VGGQSYDIT
+471 VGGNSYDIT

-495 KVSYLDVEKGSLAT
+495 KVSYLDVEKGSLVT
-509 NPAEAVEGENEITVE
+509 NPAEAVVGDNEITVE

-554 TGMYDGEYTAINKG
+554 TGQWDGEYTAINKG

-580 YLIKVSGAAK
+580 YLIKVSGAEV
-590 GTTMYLEEKEFS
+590 GTTIYLEEKEFS

-614 DDEYTFTKAGAADL
+614 DDEYTLTKAGAADL

-645 QGYNG
+645 HGYNG
-650 GSDRIEVFKNEEP
+650 GSDRIEIIKNDEP

-669 GTENFGS
+669 GTEIVGN
-676 VSVTVYKGKVIVS
+676 VSTTVYKGKVTVS

-701 GKVTGSK
+701 GTVTGSK
-708 IQFTKHEAE
+708 IKFTKHQAQ
-717 PGETV
+717 PGETA
-722 TNPLVITKG
+722 TNPLVITAG
-731 KTVTITGASRSTPV
+731 KTITVNGASRSTPV
-745 WMKASLPAGTTT
+745 WLKASLPAGKTT
-757 FRLSGYLMT
+757 FRLNGYLMT
-766 ALYNS
+766 YLYNS
-771 LEDAKNGANA
+771 LEDAKKGTNA
-781 EEVRANYVQ
+781 EEVRVNYVQ
-790 LPDGSYVYEFTKE
+790 APDGSYIYEFDKE

-818 GATDFTWMDNE
+818 GATDFTWLSDPS
-829 ATGIW
+829 TGIW
-834 NIEAAGDSKVSIFKM
+834 GIEAAGDSKVSIFKM

-859 NGVYIIKSNGKTKKI
+859 NGVYIIKSNGKTKK
-874 VVKK
+874 VVIKK

>member
-1 MLVLCSFYAK
+1 
-11 ILVSFNINYYLCR
+11 
-24 QNGGRLTLIG
+24 
-34 RDELRIINLNIIIL
+34 
-48 KVESMRKVLLFATA
+48 MRKVLLFATA

-71 QTSIESALDAQKGEN
+71 QTSIESALNAQKGEN

-166 GFNLDLSEMSSYGK
+166 GFKLDLSEMSSYGK
-180 GLSQDN
+180 GLSQEN
-186 PAELKVGEELFLGN
+186 PAELKLGEELYLGN
-200 PLGVQYENTTA
+200 PLGAQYESTTA
-211 YVTYTAEK
+211 YITYTAEK
-219 TAQLQLSFSSYVAG
+219 TAQLQISFSGYVPN
-233 ATVNGNPVSAEYDQ
+233 ATVNGTTVTTYDQ
-247 ATGGYVLKVSVEQ
+247 TTGAYMLKASVEKGQ
-260 GKTYSIA
+260 TYSIA
-267 LNLQGSV
+267 LNLQGGV

-307 YYFTYTPNKTGYLNI
+307 YYFTYTPTKTGYLNI

-351 ESGTYNVRV
+351 EAGTYNVRV

-374 KLQNSDAED
+374 KLQDSAAED
-383 VIKAEMQEYQPGETV
+383 VIKAEMQDYQPGETV
-398 NTAFELTELPVEK
+398 NTAFELTELPVEN

-431 KFVTVETDAN
+431 KFVTVETDAT

-446 SIIFYNQQNGEYGA
+446 SILFYNQQNGEYGA

-466 LLKTF
+466 LLKTY

-488 EDNPLAF
+488 EDRPLAF
-495 KVSYLDVEKGSLAT
+495 KVSYLDVEKGSLVT
-509 NPAEAVEGENEITVE
+509 NPAEAVEGENGITVD

-542 VEPGVTVSFPRG
+542 VPLGATVSFPRG
-554 TGMYDGEYTAINKG
+554 TNLWDGEYTAINKG
-568 TDFFI
+568 DNFFI

-580 YLIKVSGAAK
+580 YLIKVSGAEV
-590 GTTMYLEEKEFS
+590 GTTMYLAETEFA

-614 DDEYTFTKAGAADL
+614 DDEYKFTKAGAADL

-645 QGYNG
+645 QVYIG
-650 GSDRIEVFKNEEP
+650 GSDRIEIFKNEEP
-663 YGTTMM
+663 YGTAMM
-669 GTENFGS
+669 GTEIEGN
-676 VSVTVYKGKVIVS
+676 VSTTVYKGKVIVS

-696 HCVIA
+696 HCAIA

-708 IQFTKHEAE
+708 IKFTKHEAE

-757 FRLSGYLMT
+757 FRLSSYLMT

-781 EEVRANYVQ
+781 EEVRTNYVQ

-818 GATDFTWMDNE
+818 GATDFTWMDND

-859 NGVYIIKSNGKTKKI
+859 NGVYIIKSNGKTKK
-874 VVKK
+874 VVIKK

>member
-1 MLVLCSFYAK
+1 
-11 ILVSFNINYYLCR
+11 
-24 QNGGRLTLIG
+24 
-34 RDELRIINLNIIIL
+34 
-48 KVESMRKVLLFATA
+48 MRKVLLFATA

-180 GLSQDN
+180 GLSQEN
-186 PAELKVGEELFLGN
+186 PVELKLGEELYLGN
-200 PLGVQYENTTA
+200 PLGAQYESTTA
-211 YVTYTAEK
+211 YITYTAEK
-219 TAQLQLSFSSYVAG
+219 TAQLQISFSGYVPN
-233 ATVNGNPVSAEYDQ
+233 ATVNGTTVTTYDQ
-247 ATGGYVLKVSVEQ
+247 TTGAYMLKASVEKGQ
-260 GKTYSIA
+260 TYSIA
-267 LNLQGSV
+267 LNLQGGV

-307 YYFTYTPNKTGYLNI
+307 YYFTYTPTKTGYLNI

-351 ESGTYNVRV
+351 EAGTYNVRV

-374 KLQNSDAED
+374 KLQDSATED
-383 VIKAEMQEYQPGETV
+383 VIRAEMQDYQPGETV
-398 NTAFELTELPVEK
+398 NTAFELTELPVEN

-431 KFVTVETDAN
+431 KFVTVETDAT

-446 SIIFYNQQNGEYGA
+446 SILFYNQQNGEYGA

-466 LLKTF
+466 LLKTY

-495 KVSYLDVEKGSLAT
+495 KVSYLDVEKGSLVT
-509 NPAEAVEGENEITVE
+509 NPAEAVAGENEITIE
-524 GTEYFKYTATKNG
+524 GTEYFKYTATKDG

-554 TGMYDGEYTAINKG
+554 TGQWDGEYNAINKG

-580 YLIKVSGAAK
+580 YLIKVSGAAE

-614 DDEYTFTKAGAADL
+614 GDEYTLTKAGAADL

-645 QGYNG
+645 HGYNG
-650 GSDRIEVFKNEEP
+650 GSDRIEIIKNQEP

-669 GTENFGS
+669 GTETVGN
-676 VSVTVYKGKVIVS
+676 VSTTVFKGKVTVS

-696 HCVIA
+696 HCVLA
-701 GKVTGSK
+701 GQVTGSK
-708 IQFTKHEAE
+708 IKFTKHEAE

-745 WMKASLPAGTTT
+745 WLKASLPAGKTT

-766 ALYNS
+766 SLYNS

-781 EEVRANYVQ
+781 EEVRTNYVQ
-790 LPDGSYVYEFTKE
+790 MPDGSYVYEFTKD
-803 MAAAGD
+803 MAEAGD

-818 GATDFTWMDNE
+818 GATGFTWMDDD

-849 DGTQVNQISG
+849 DGTQVNQIPG
-859 NGVYIIKSNGKTKKI
+859 NGVYIIKSNGKTKKVI
-874 VVKK
+874 IKK

>member
-1 MLVLCSFYAK
+1 
-11 ILVSFNINYYLCR
+11 
-24 QNGGRLTLIG
+24 
-34 RDELRIINLNIIIL
+34 
-48 KVESMRKVLLFATA
+48 MRKVLLLATA
-62 LCLSSAAMA
+62 LCLSSVAMA
-71 QTSIESALDAQKGEN
+71 QTSIQSALTAQKGEN
-86 TYKVESSEAKNTYW
+86 TFKVESSEAKNTYW

-112 SPLSGSSNVPTV
+112 TPLSGSSNVPTV
-124 FTSVEGTDSLTLGG
+124 FIQTEGTDSLALGG
-138 AGLKYPSKAYA
+138 ASLNYPSKAYA
-149 LEKGKTYYFIMN
+149 LEKGKTYYFVMN

-166 GFNLDLSEMSSYGK
+166 GFNLDLSEMASYGK
-180 GLSQDN
+180 GLSQED
-186 PAELKVGEELFLGN
+186 PVELKVGEELFLGD
-200 PLGVQYENTTA
+200 PLGAQYANTTA

-219 TAQLQLSFSSYVAG
+219 TAQLQLSFFSYLSG
-233 ATVNGNPVSAEYDQ
+233 ATVNGNYTSAQYDQ
-247 ATGGYVLKVSVEQ
+247 TAGGYVLKVSVEKGQ
-260 GKTYSIA
+260 TYTIA

-307 YYFTYTPNKTGYLNI
+307 YYFTYTPTKTGYLNI

-331 QVKVYTSLSNITY
+331 QVKVYSSLSNITY

-351 ESGTYNVRV
+351 EAGTYNVRV

-374 KLQNSDAED
+374 KLQDSAAED

-398 NTAFELTELPVEK
+398 NTAFELTNLPAEK

-425 VPANTE
+425 VPANTD
-431 KFVTVETDAN
+431 KFVTVETGAN

-446 SIIFYNQQNGEYGA
+446 SILFYNQQNGEYGA

-466 LLKTF
+466 SLKTY

-509 NPAEAVEGENEITVE
+509 NPAEAVEGDNEITVE

-554 TGMYDGEYTAINKG
+554 TGQWDGEYTAINKG

-580 YLIKVSGAAK
+580 YLIKVSGAEV
-590 GTTMYLEEKEFS
+590 GTSMYLTEKEFD

-614 DDEYTFTKAGAADL
+614 GDEYTLTKAGAADL
-628 WLQYNVTEDGV
+628 WLLYNVTEDGV

-645 QGYNG
+645 HGYNG
-650 GSDRIEVFKNEEP
+650 GSDRIEVIKNEDP

-669 GTENFGS
+669 GTEIQGN
-676 VSVTVYKGKVIVS
+676 VSTTVYKGKVTVS

-701 GKVTGSK
+701 GTVTGSK
-708 IQFTKHEAE
+708 IKFTKHQAQ
-717 PGETV
+717 PGETA
-722 TNPLVITKG
+722 TNPLVITAG
-731 KTVTITGASRSTPV
+731 KTITVNGASRSTPV
-745 WMKASLPAGTTT
+745 WLKASLPEGKTT
-757 FRLSGYLMT
+757 FRLNGYLMT
-766 ALYNS
+766 YLYNS
-771 LEDAKNGANA
+771 LEDAKKGTNA
-781 EEVRANYVQ
+781 EEVRVNYVQ
-790 LPDGSYVYEFTKE
+790 APDGSYIYEFDKE

-818 GATDFTWMDNE
+818 GATDFTWQADPS
-829 ATGIW
+829 TGIW
-834 NIEAAGDSKVSIFKM
+834 GIEAAGDSKVSIFKM

-859 NGVYIIKSNGKTKKI
+859 NGVYIIKSNGKTKK
-874 VVKK
+874 VVIKK

>member
-1 MLVLCSFYAK
+1 
-11 ILVSFNINYYLCR
+11 
-24 QNGGRLTLIG
+24 
-34 RDELRIINLNIIIL
+34 
-48 KVESMRKVLLFATA
+48 MRKVLLFATA

-71 QTSIESALDAQKGEN
+71 QTSIKSALDAQKGEN
-86 TYKVESSEAKNTYW
+86 IFTVEGSEAKNTYW

-166 GFNLDLSEMSSYGK
+166 GFNLELSEMASYGK
-180 GLSQDN
+180 GLSQEN
-186 PAELKVGEELFLGN
+186 PVELKVGEELYLGN
-200 PLGVQYENTTA
+200 PLGAQYESTTA
-211 YVTYTAEK
+211 YITYTAEK
-219 TAQLQLSFSSYVAG
+219 TAQLQISFSGYVPN
-233 ATVNGNPVSAEYDQ
+233 ATVNGTTVTTYDQ
-247 ATGGYVLKVSVEQ
+247 TTGAYMLKASVEKGQ
-260 GKTYSIA
+260 TYSIA
-267 LNLQGSV
+267 LNLQGGV

-307 YYFTYTPNKTGYLNI
+307 YYFTYTPTKTGYLNI

-331 QVKVYTSLSNITY
+331 QVKVYSSLSNITY

-351 ESGTYNVRV
+351 EAGTYNVRV
-360 EIPYTGSTYYIVVN
+360 EIPYTGATYYIVVN
-374 KLQNSDAED
+374 KLQDSAAED

-398 NTAFELTELPVEK
+398 NTAFELTNLPAEK

-431 KFVTVETDAN
+431 KFVTVETDAT

-446 SIIFYNQQNGEYGA
+446 SILFYNQQNGEYGA

-466 LLKTF
+466 LLKTY

-488 EDNPLAF
+488 EDNPLSF
-495 KVSYLDVEKGSLAT
+495 KVSYLDVEKGSLVT
-509 NPAEAVEGENEITVE
+509 NPAEAVAGENEITVE

-554 TGMYDGEYTAINKG
+554 TGQWDGEYNAINKG

-580 YLIKVSGAAK
+580 YLIKVSGAAE

-614 DDEYTFTKAGAADL
+614 GDEYTLTKAGAADL

-645 QGYNG
+645 HGYNG
-650 GSDRIEVFKNEEP
+650 GSDRIEIIKNQEP

-669 GTENFGS
+669 GTETEGN
-676 VSVTVYKGKVIVS
+676 VSTTVFKGKVTVS

-696 HCVIA
+696 HCVLA
-701 GKVTGSK
+701 GTVTGSK
-708 IQFTKHEAE
+708 IKFTKHQAE

-731 KTVTITGASRSTPV
+731 KTITITGASRSTPV

-790 LPDGSYVYEFTKE
+790 MPDGSYVYEFTKD

-818 GATDFTWMDNE
+818 GATDFTWMDNG

-859 NGVYIIKSNGKTKKI
+859 NGVYIIKSNGKTKK
-874 VVKK
+874 VVIKK

>member
-1 MLVLCSFYAK
+1 
-11 ILVSFNINYYLCR
+11 
-24 QNGGRLTLIG
+24 
-34 RDELRIINLNIIIL
+34 
-48 KVESMRKVLLFATA
+48 MRKVLLFATA

-71 QTSIESALDAQKGEN
+71 QTSVETALNAQKGEN

-112 SPLSGSSNVPTV
+112 TPLAGSSNVPTV

-138 AGLKYPSKAYA
+138 AGLNYPSKAYA
-149 LEKGKTYYFIMN
+149 LEKGKTYYFLMN

-180 GLSQDN
+180 GLSQED
-186 PAELKVGEELFLGN
+186 PAELKLGEELYLGN
-200 PLGVQYENTTA
+200 PLGAQYESTTA

-219 TAQLQLSFSSYVAG
+219 TAQLQISFSGYVPS
-233 ATVNGNPVSAEYDQ
+233 ATVNGDPVTTYDQ
-247 ATGGYVLKVSVEQ
+247 ATGSYVLKASVEQ
-260 GKTYSIA
+260 GKTYTIA
-267 LNLQGSV
+267 LTLQGSV

-307 YYFTYTPNKTGYLNI
+307 YYFTYTPTKTGYLNI

-331 QVKVYTSLSNITY
+331 QVKVYSSLSNITY

-351 ESGTYNVRV
+351 EAGTYNVRV
-360 EIPYTGSTYYIVVN
+360 EIPYTGATYYIVVN
-374 KLQNSDAED
+374 KLQNSAAED

-398 NTAFELTELPVEK
+398 NTAFELTELPAEK

-431 KFVTVETDAN
+431 KFVNIETDAN

-446 SIIFYNQQNGEYGA
+446 SILFYNQQNGEYGA

-471 VGGQSYDIT
+471 VGGQTSDIT
-480 YILKVTAN
+480 YILKVTSN
-488 EDNPLAF
+488 EDKPLAF
-495 KVSYLDVEKGSLAT
+495 KVSYLDVEKGSLVT
-509 NPAEAVEGENEITVE
+509 NPAEAVEGYNEITVE

-554 TGMYDGEYTAINKG
+554 TGMYDGDYTAINKG

-590 GTTMYLEEKEFS
+590 GTSMNLEEKEFA

-614 DDEYTFTKAGAADL
+614 GDEYTFTKAGAADL

-650 GSDRIEVFKNEEP
+650 GSDRIEVIKNDEP

-669 GTENFGS
+669 GSETVGN
-676 VSVTVYKGKVIVS
+676 VTTTVYKGKVTVS

-696 HCVIA
+696 HCVLA

-708 IQFTKHEAE
+708 IKFTKHEAE

-722 TNPLVITKG
+722 TNPLVVTKG
-731 KTVTITGASRSTPV
+731 NTVTVTGASRSTPV

-781 EEVRANYVQ
+781 EEVRANYVS
-790 LPDGSYVYEFTKE
+790 LPDGSYVYEFTKD

-818 GATDFTWMDNE
+818 GPTDFTWMDNG

-859 NGVYIIKSNGKTKKI
+859 NGVYIIKSNGKTKK
-874 VVKK
+874 VVIKK

>member
-1 MLVLCSFYAK
+1 
-11 ILVSFNINYYLCR
+11 
-24 QNGGRLTLIG
+24 
-34 RDELRIINLNIIIL
+34 
-48 KVESMRKVLLFATA
+48 MRKVLLFATA

-71 QTSIESALDAQKGEN
+71 QTSIKSALDAQKGEN
-86 TYKVESSEAKNTYW
+86 IFTVEGSEAKNTYW

-112 SPLSGSSNVPTV
+112 TPLSGSSNVPTV

-138 AGLKYPSKAYA
+138 AGLNYPSKAYA

-166 GFNLDLSEMSSYGK
+166 GFKLDLSEMSSYGK
-180 GLSQDN
+180 GLSQEN
-186 PAELKVGEELFLGN
+186 PAELKLGEELYLGN
-200 PLGVQYENTTA
+200 PLGAQYESTTA
-211 YVTYTAEK
+211 YITYTAEK
-219 TAQLQLSFSSYVAG
+219 TAQLQISFSGYVPN
-233 ATVNGNPVSAEYDQ
+233 ATVNGTTVTTYDQ
-247 ATGGYVLKVSVEQ
+247 ATGAYMLKASVEKGQ
-260 GKTYSIA
+260 TYSIA
-267 LNLQGSV
+267 LNLQGGV

-307 YYFTYTPNKTGYLNI
+307 YYFTYTPTKTGYLNI

-351 ESGTYNVRV
+351 EAGTYNVRV

-374 KLQNSDAED
+374 KLQDSAAED
-383 VIKAEMQEYQPGETV
+383 VIKAEMQDYQPGETV
-398 NTAFELTELPVEK
+398 NTAFELTELPVVK

-431 KFVTVETDAN
+431 KFVTVETGAN

-446 SIIFYNQQNGEYGA
+446 SILFYNQQNGEYGA

-466 LLKTF
+466 LLKTY
-471 VGGQSYDIT
+471 VGGQTYDIT

-488 EDNPLAF
+488 EDNPLSF
-495 KVSYLDVEKGSLAT
+495 KVSYLDVEKGSLVT
-509 NPAEAVEGENEITVE
+509 NPAEAVAGENEITVE

-554 TGMYDGEYTAINKG
+554 TGQWDGEYNAINKG

-580 YLIKVSGAAK
+580 YLIKVSGAAE

-614 DDEYTFTKAGAADL
+614 GDEYTLTKAGAADL

-645 QGYNG
+645 HGYNG
-650 GSDRIEVFKNEEP
+650 GSDRIEIIKNQEP

-669 GTENFGS
+669 GTETVGN
-676 VSVTVYKGKVIVS
+676 VSTTVFKGKVTVS

-696 HCVIA
+696 HCVLA
-701 GKVTGSK
+701 GQVTGSK
-708 IQFTKHEAE
+708 IKFTKHEAE

-722 TNPLVITKG
+722 TNPLIITKG

-745 WMKASLPAGTTT
+745 WLKASLLAGKTT

-766 ALYNS
+766 SLYNS

-781 EEVRANYVQ
+781 EEVRTNYVQ
-790 LPDGSYVYEFTKE
+790 MPDGSYVYEFTKD
-803 MAAAGD
+803 MAEAGD
-809 VYFQFVDSY
+809 VYFQVVDSY
-818 GATDFTWMDNE
+818 GATGFTWMDDD

-859 NGVYIIKSNGKTKKI
+859 NGVYIIKSNGKTKK
-874 VVKK
+874 VVIKK

>member
-1 MLVLCSFYAK
+1 M
-11 ILVSFNINYYLCR
+11 
-24 QNGGRLTLIG
+24 
-34 RDELRIINLNIIIL
+34 
-48 KVESMRKVLLFATA
+48 
-62 LCLSSAAMA
+62 
-71 QTSIESALDAQKGEN
+71 
-86 TYKVESSEAKNTYW
+86 
-100 KFTADKNYLAKV
+100 
-112 SPLSGSSNVPTV
+112 SGSSNVPTV

-180 GLSQDN
+180 GLSQEN
-186 PAELKVGEELFLGN
+186 PAELKVGEELYLGN
-200 PLGVQYENTTA
+200 PLGAQYESTTA
-211 YVTYTAEK
+211 YITYTAEK
-219 TAQLQLSFSSYVAG
+219 TAQLQISFSGYVPN
-233 ATVNGNPVSAEYDQ
+233 ATVNGTTVTTYDQ
-247 ATGGYVLKVSVEQ
+247 TTGAYMLKASVEKGQ
-260 GKTYSIA
+260 TYSIA
-267 LNLQGSV
+267 LNLQGGV

-293 LNEGENKVPAEMGD
+293 LNEGENKVPAEMDD
-307 YYFTYTPNKTGYLNI
+307 YYFTYTPTKTGYLNI

-351 ESGTYNVRV
+351 EAGTYNVRV

-374 KLQNSDAED
+374 KLQDSAAED
-383 VIKAEMQEYQPGETV
+383 VIKAEMQDYQPGETV
-398 NTAFELTELPVEK
+398 NSAFELTELPVEN

-431 KFVTVETDAN
+431 KFVTVETDAT

-446 SIIFYNQQNGEYGA
+446 SILFYNQQNGEYGA

-466 LLKTF
+466 LLKTY

-495 KVSYLDVEKGSLAT
+495 KVSYLDVEKGSLVT
-509 NPAEAVEGENEITVE
+509 NPAEAVAGENEITIE
-524 GTEYFKYTATKNG
+524 GTEYFKYTATKDG

-554 TGMYDGEYTAINKG
+554 TGQWDGEYNAINKG

-580 YLIKVSGAAK
+580 YLIKVSGAAE

-614 DDEYTFTKAGAADL
+614 GDEYTLTKAGAADL

-645 QGYNG
+645 HGYNG
-650 GSDRIEVFKNEEP
+650 GSDRIEIIKNQEP

-669 GTENFGS
+669 GTETVGN
-676 VSVTVYKGKVIVS
+676 VSTTVFKGKVTVS

-696 HCVIA
+696 HCVLA
-701 GKVTGSK
+701 GQVTGSK
-708 IQFTKHEAE
+708 IKFTKHEAE

-745 WMKASLPAGTTT
+745 WLKASLPAGKTT

-766 ALYNS
+766 SLYNS

-781 EEVRANYVQ
+781 EEVRTNYVQ
-790 LPDGSYVYEFTKE
+790 MPDGSYVYEFTKD
-803 MAAAGD
+803 MAEAGD

-818 GATDFTWMDNE
+818 GATNFTWMDDE

-859 NGVYIIKSNGKTKKI
+859 NGVYIIKSNGKTKK
-874 VVKK
+874 VVIKK

>member
-1 MLVLCSFYAK
+1 
-11 ILVSFNINYYLCR
+11 
-24 QNGGRLTLIG
+24 
-34 RDELRIINLNIIIL
+34 
-48 KVESMRKVLLFATA
+48 MRKVLLFATA

-112 SPLSGSSNVPTV
+112 TPLSGSSNVPTV

-138 AGLKYPSKAYA
+138 AGLNYPSKAYA

-186 PAELKVGEELFLGN
+186 PAELKLGEELYLGN
-200 PLGVQYENTTA
+200 PLGAQYESTTA
-211 YVTYTAEK
+211 YITYTAEK
-219 TAQLQLSFSSYVAG
+219 TAQLQISFSGYVPN
-233 ATVNGNPVSAEYDQ
+233 ATVNGTTVTTYDQ
-247 ATGGYVLKVSVEQ
+247 TTGAYMLKASVEKGQ
-260 GKTYSIA
+260 TYSIA
-267 LNLQGSV
+267 LNLQGGV

-307 YYFTYTPNKTGYLNI
+307 YYFTYTPTKTGYLNI

-351 ESGTYNVRV
+351 EAGTYNVRV

-374 KLQNSDAED
+374 KLQDSAAED
-383 VIKAEMQEYQPGETV
+383 VIKAEMQDYQPGETV
-398 NTAFELTELPVEK
+398 NSAFELTELPVEN

-431 KFVTVETDAN
+431 KFVTVETDAT

-446 SIIFYNQQNGEYGA
+446 SILFYNQQNGEYGA

-466 LLKTF
+466 LLKTY

-495 KVSYLDVEKGSLAT
+495 KVSYLDVEKGSLVT
-509 NPAEAVEGENEITVE
+509 NPAEAVVGENEITIE
-524 GTEYFKYTATKNG
+524 GTEYFKYTATKDG

-554 TGMYDGEYTAINKG
+554 TGQWDGEYNAINKG

-580 YLIKVSGAAK
+580 YLIKVSGAAE

-614 DDEYTFTKAGAADL
+614 GDEYTLTKAGAADL

-645 QGYNG
+645 HGYNG
-650 GSDRIEVFKNEEP
+650 GSDRIEIIKNQEP

-669 GTENFGS
+669 GTETVGN
-676 VSVTVYKGKVIVS
+676 VSTTVFKGKVTVS

-696 HCVIA
+696 HCVLA
-701 GKVTGSK
+701 GQVTGSK
-708 IQFTKHEAE
+708 IKFTKHEAE

-745 WMKASLPAGTTT
+745 WLKASLPAGKTT

-766 ALYNS
+766 SLYNS

-781 EEVRANYVQ
+781 EEVRTNYVQ
-790 LPDGSYVYEFTKE
+790 MPDGSYVYEFTKD
-803 MAAAGD
+803 MAEAGD

-818 GATDFTWMDNE
+818 GATGFTWMDDD

-859 NGVYIIKSNGKTKKI
+859 NGVYIIKSNGKTKK
-874 VVKK
+874 VVIKK

>member
-1 MLVLCSFYAK
+1 
-11 ILVSFNINYYLCR
+11 
-24 QNGGRLTLIG
+24 
-34 RDELRIINLNIIIL
+34 
-48 KVESMRKVLLFATA
+48 MRKVLLFATA

-71 QTSIESALDAQKGEN
+71 QTSIKSALDAQKGEN
-86 TYKVESSEAKNTYW
+86 IFTVEGSEAKNTYW

-112 SPLSGSSNVPTV
+112 TPLSGSSNVPTV

-166 GFNLDLSEMSSYGK
+166 GFKLDLSEMSSYGK
-180 GLSQDN
+180 GLSQEN
-186 PAELKVGEELFLGN
+186 PAELKLGEELYLGN
-200 PLGVQYENTTA
+200 PLGAQYESTTA
-211 YVTYTAEK
+211 YITYTAEK
-219 TAQLQLSFSSYVAG
+219 TAQLQISFSGYVPN
-233 ATVNGNPVSAEYDQ
+233 ATVNGTTVTTYDQ
-247 ATGGYVLKVSVEQ
+247 TTGAYMLKASVEKGQ
-260 GKTYSIA
+260 TYSIA
-267 LNLQGSV
+267 LNLQGGV

-307 YYFTYTPNKTGYLNI
+307 YYFTYTPTKTGYLNI
-322 SSDAVLAGG
+322 SSDAILAGG

-351 ESGTYNVRV
+351 EAGTYNVRV

-374 KLQNSDAED
+374 KLQDSAAED
-383 VIKAEMQEYQPGETV
+383 VIKAEMQDYQPGETV

-431 KFVTVETDAN
+431 KFVTVETDAT

-446 SIIFYNQQNGEYGA
+446 SILFYNQQNGEYGA

-466 LLKTF
+466 LLKTY

-488 EDNPLAF
+488 EDNPLSF
-495 KVSYLDVEKGSLAT
+495 KVSYLDVEKGSLVT
-509 NPAEAVEGENEITVE
+509 NPAEAVVGDNEITVE

-542 VEPGVTVSFPRG
+542 AAPGVTVSFPRG
-554 TGMYDGEYTAINKG
+554 TGQWDGEYTAINKG
-568 TDFFI
+568 DNFFI

-580 YLIKVSGAAK
+580 YLIKVSGVEV
-590 GTTMYLEEKEFS
+590 GTTIYLEEKEFS

-614 DDEYTFTKAGAADL
+614 SEEYTLTKAGAANL

-645 QGYNG
+645 HGYNG
-650 GSDRIEVFKNEEP
+650 GSDRIEIIKNEEP

-669 GTENFGS
+669 GTETVGN
-676 VSVTVYKGKVIVS
+676 VSTTVFKGKVTVS

-696 HCVIA
+696 HCVLA
-701 GKVTGSK
+701 GQVTGSK
-708 IQFTKHEAE
+708 IKFTKHEAE

-757 FRLSGYLMT
+757 FRLSSYLMIS
-766 ALYNS
+766 LFNN
-771 LEDAKNGANA
+771 LEDAKNGVNA

-790 LPDGSYVYEFTKE
+790 MPDGSYVYEFTKE

-818 GATDFTWMDNE
+818 GATGFTWMDDD

-834 NIEAAGDSKVSIFKM
+834 NVEAAGDSKVSIFKM

-859 NGVYIIKSNGKTKKI
+859 NGVYIIKSNGKTKK
-874 VVKK
+874 VVIKK

>member
-1 MLVLCSFYAK
+1 
-11 ILVSFNINYYLCR
+11 
-24 QNGGRLTLIG
+24 
-34 RDELRIINLNIIIL
+34 
-48 KVESMRKVLLFATA
+48 MRKVLLFATA

-71 QTSIESALDAQKGEN
+71 QTSIKSALDAQKGEN
-86 TYKVESSEAKNTYW
+86 IFTVEGSEAKNTYW

-112 SPLSGSSNVPTV
+112 TPLSGSSNVPTV

-166 GFNLDLSEMSSYGK
+166 GFKLDLSEMSSYGK
-180 GLSQDN
+180 GLSQEN
-186 PAELKVGEELFLGN
+186 PAELKLGEELYLGN
-200 PLGVQYENTTA
+200 PLGAQYESTTA
-211 YVTYTAEK
+211 YITYTAEK
-219 TAQLQLSFSSYVAG
+219 TAQLQISFSGYVPN
-233 ATVNGNPVSAEYDQ
+233 ATVNGTTVTTYDQ
-247 ATGGYVLKVSVEQ
+247 TTGAYMLKASVEKGQ
-260 GKTYSIA
+260 TYSIA
-267 LNLQGSV
+267 LNLQGGV

-307 YYFTYTPNKTGYLNI
+307 YYFTYTPTKTGYLNI

-351 ESGTYNVRV
+351 EAGTYNVRV

-374 KLQNSDAED
+374 KLQDSAAED
-383 VIKAEMQEYQPGETV
+383 VIKAEMQDYQPGETV
-398 NTAFELTELPVEK
+398 NSAFELTELPVEN

-431 KFVTVETDAN
+431 KFVTVETDAT

-446 SIIFYNQQNGEYGA
+446 SILFYNQQNGEYGA

-466 LLKTF
+466 LLKTY

-488 EDNPLAF
+488 EDNPLSF
-495 KVSYLDVEKGSLAT
+495 KVSYLDVEKGSLVT
-509 NPAEAVEGENEITVE
+509 NPAEAVVGDNEITVE

-542 VEPGVTVSFPRG
+542 AAPGVTVSFPRG
-554 TGMYDGEYTAINKG
+554 TGQWDGEYTAINKG
-568 TDFFI
+568 DNFFI
-573 EATAGTT
+573 EATVGTT
-580 YLIKVSGAAK
+580 YLIKVSGAEV
-590 GTTMYLEEKEFS
+590 GTTIYLEEKEFS

-614 DDEYTFTKAGAADL
+614 SDEYTLTKAGAADL

-645 QGYNG
+645 HGYNG
-650 GSDRIEVFKNEEP
+650 GSDRIEIIKNQEP

-669 GTENFGS
+669 GTETVGN
-676 VSVTVYKGKVIVS
+676 VSTTVFKGKVTVS

-696 HCVIA
+696 HCVLA
-701 GKVTGSK
+701 GQVTGSK
-708 IQFTKHEAE
+708 IKFTKHQAE

-745 WMKASLPAGTTT
+745 WLKASLPAGKTT

-766 ALYNS
+766 SLYNS
-771 LEDAKNGANA
+771 LEDAKNGTNA
-781 EEVRANYVQ
+781 EEVRTNYVQ
-790 LPDGSYVYEFTKE
+790 MPDGSYVYEFTKD
-803 MAAAGD
+803 MAEAGD

-818 GATDFTWMDNE
+818 GATGFTWMNDD

-859 NGVYIIKSNGKTKKI
+859 NGVYIIKSNGKTKK
-874 VVKK
+874 VVIKK

>member
-1 MLVLCSFYAK
+1 
-11 ILVSFNINYYLCR
+11 
-24 QNGGRLTLIG
+24 
-34 RDELRIINLNIIIL
+34 
-48 KVESMRKVLLFATA
+48 MRKVLLFATA

-112 SPLSGSSNVPTV
+112 TPLSGSSNVPTV

-138 AGLKYPSKAYA
+138 AGLNYPSKAYA

-166 GFNLDLSEMSSYGK
+166 GFKLDLSEMYSYGK
-180 GLSQDN
+180 GLSQEN
-186 PAELKVGEELFLGN
+186 PAELKLGEELYLGN
-200 PLGVQYENTTA
+200 PLGAQYESTTA
-211 YVTYTAEK
+211 YITYTAEK
-219 TAQLQLSFSSYVAG
+219 TAQLQISFSGYVPN
-233 ATVNGNPVSAEYDQ
+233 ATVNGTTVTTYDQ
-247 ATGGYVLKVSVEQ
+247 TTGAYMLKASVEKGQ
-260 GKTYSIA
+260 TYSIA
-267 LNLQGSV
+267 LNLQGGV

-307 YYFTYTPNKTGYLNI
+307 YYFTYTPTKTGYLNI

-351 ESGTYNVRV
+351 EAGTYNVRV

-374 KLQNSDAED
+374 KLQDSAAED
-383 VIKAEMQEYQPGETV
+383 VIKAEMQDYQPGETV
-398 NTAFELTELPVEK
+398 NSAFELTELPVEN

-431 KFVTVETDAN
+431 KFVTVETDAT

-446 SIIFYNQQNGEYGA
+446 SILFYNQQNGEYGA

-466 LLKTF
+466 LLKTY

-495 KVSYLDVEKGSLAT
+495 KVSYLDVEKGSLVT
-509 NPAEAVEGENEITVE
+509 NPAEAVAGENEITIE
-524 GTEYFKYTATKNG
+524 GTEYFKYTATKDG

-554 TGMYDGEYTAINKG
+554 TGQWDGEYNAINKG

-580 YLIKVSGAAK
+580 YLIKVSGAAE

-614 DDEYTFTKAGAADL
+614 GDEYTLTKAGAADL

-645 QGYNG
+645 HGYNG
-650 GSDRIEVFKNEEP
+650 GSDRIEIIKNQEP

-669 GTENFGS
+669 GTETVGN
-676 VSVTVYKGKVIVS
+676 VSTTVFKGKVTVS

-696 HCVIA
+696 HCVLA
-701 GKVTGSK
+701 GQVTGSK
-708 IQFTKHEAE
+708 IKFTKHDAE

-722 TNPLVITKG
+722 NMPVVITKC

-745 WMKASLPAGTTT
+745 WLKASLPAGKTT

-766 ALYNS
+766 SLYNS

-781 EEVRANYVQ
+781 EEVRTNYVQ
-790 LPDGSYVYEFTKE
+790 MPDGSYVYEFTKD
-803 MAAAGD
+803 MAEAGD

-818 GATDFTWMDNE
+818 GATGFTWMDDD

-849 DGTQVNQISG
+849 DGTQVNQIPG
-859 NGVYIIKSNGKTKKI
+859 NGVYIIKSNGKTKKVI
-874 VVKK
+874 IKK

>member
-1 MLVLCSFYAK
+1 
-11 ILVSFNINYYLCR
+11 
-24 QNGGRLTLIG
+24 
-34 RDELRIINLNIIIL
+34 
-48 KVESMRKVLLFATA
+48 MRKVLLFATA

-71 QTSIESALDAQKGEN
+71 QTSIKSALDAQKGEN
-86 TYKVESSEAKNTYW
+86 IFTVEGSEAKNTYW

-138 AGLKYPSKAYA
+138 AGLNYPSKAYA

-166 GFNLDLSEMSSYGK
+166 GFKLDLSEMSSYGK
-180 GLSQDN
+180 GLSQEN
-186 PAELKVGEELFLGN
+186 PAELKLGEELYLGN
-200 PLGVQYENTTA
+200 PLGAQYESTTA
-211 YVTYTAEK
+211 YITYTAEK
-219 TAQLQLSFSSYVAG
+219 TAQLQISFSGYVPN
-233 ATVNGNPVSAEYDQ
+233 ATVNGTTVTTYDQ
-247 ATGGYVLKVSVEQ
+247 TTGAYMLKASVEKGQ
-260 GKTYSIA
+260 TYSIA
-267 LNLQGSV
+267 LNLQGGV

-307 YYFTYTPNKTGYLNI
+307 YYFTYTPTKTGYLNI

-351 ESGTYNVRV
+351 EAGTYNVRV

-374 KLQNSDAED
+374 KLQDSAAED
-383 VIKAEMQEYQPGETV
+383 VVKAEMQDYQPGETV

-431 KFVTVETDAN
+431 KFVTVETGAN

-446 SIIFYNQQNGEYGA
+446 SILFYNQQNGEYGA

-466 LLKTF
+466 LLKTY

-488 EDNPLAF
+488 EDNPLVF
-495 KVSYLDVEKGSLAT
+495 KVSYLDVEKGSLVT
-509 NPAEAVEGENEITVE
+509 NPAEAVAGENEITVE
-524 GTEYFKYTATKNG
+524 GTEYFKYTATKDG

-554 TGMYDGEYTAINKG
+554 TGQWDGEYNAINKG

-580 YLIKVSGAAK
+580 YLIKVSGAAE

-614 DDEYTFTKAGAADL
+614 GDEYTLTKAGAADL

-645 QGYNG
+645 HGYNG
-650 GSDRIEVFKNEEP
+650 GSDRIEIIKNQEP

-669 GTENFGS
+669 GTETVGN
-676 VSVTVYKGKVIVS
+676 VSTTVFKGKVTVS

-696 HCVIA
+696 HCVLA
-701 GKVTGSK
+701 GQVTGSK
-708 IQFTKHEAE
+708 IKFTKHEAE

-745 WMKASLPAGTTT
+745 WLKASLPAGKTT

-766 ALYNS
+766 SLYNS

-781 EEVRANYVQ
+781 EEVRTNYVQ
-790 LPDGSYVYEFTKE
+790 MPDGSYVYEFTKD
-803 MAAAGD
+803 MAEVGD

-818 GATDFTWMDNE
+818 GATGFTWMDDD

-859 NGVYIIKSNGKTKKI
+859 NGVYIIKSNGKTKK
-874 VVKK
+874 VVIKK

>member
-1 MLVLCSFYAK
+1 
-11 ILVSFNINYYLCR
+11 
-24 QNGGRLTLIG
+24 
-34 RDELRIINLNIIIL
+34 
-48 KVESMRKVLLFATA
+48 MRKVLLFATA

-71 QTSIESALDAQKGEN
+71 QTSIKSALDAQKGKN
-86 TYKVESSEAKNTYW
+86 IFTVEGSEAKNTYW

-138 AGLKYPSKAYA
+138 ASLKYPSKAYA

-166 GFNLDLSEMSSYGK
+166 GFNLELSEMASYGK
-180 GLSQDN
+180 GLSQEN
-186 PAELKVGEELFLGN
+186 PVELEVGKELFLGD
-200 PLGVQYENTTA
+200 PLGAQYANTTA

-219 TAQLQLSFSSYVAG
+219 TAQLQLAFSSYLSG
-233 ATVNGNPVSAEYDQ
+233 ATVNGNYTSAQYDQ
-247 ATGGYVLKVSVEQ
+247 TTGGYVLKVSVEKGQ
-260 GKTYSIA
+260 TYTIA

-307 YYFTYTPNKTGYLNI
+307 YYFTYTPTKTGYLNI
-322 SSDAVLAGG
+322 SSNAVLAGG
-331 QVKVYTSLSNITY
+331 QVKVYSNLSNITY

-351 ESGTYNVRV
+351 EAGTYNVRV
-360 EIPYTGSTYYIVVN
+360 EIPYTGSTYYIVVK
-374 KLQNSDAED
+374 KLQDSAAED

-398 NTAFELTELPVEK
+398 NTAFELTNLPAEK

-431 KFVTVETDAN
+431 KFVTVETDAT

-446 SIIFYNQQNGEYGA
+446 SILFYNQQNGEYGA

-466 LLKTF
+466 LLKTY

-488 EDNPLAF
+488 EDNPLSF
-495 KVSYLDVEKGSLAT
+495 KVSYLDVEKGSLVT
-509 NPAEAVEGENEITVE
+509 NPAEAVAGENEITVE

-542 VEPGVTVSFPRG
+542 VEPGVTVSFPKG
-554 TGMYDGEYTAINKG
+554 TGQWDGEYNAINKG

-580 YLIKVSGAAK
+580 YLIKVSGAAE

-614 DDEYTFTKAGAADL
+614 GDEYTFTKAGAADL
-628 WLQYNVTEDGV
+628 WLQYNVTEDGI

-645 QGYNG
+645 YGYNG
-650 GSDRIEVFKNEEP
+650 GSDRIEIIKNEEP

-669 GTENFGS
+669 GTETEGK
-676 VSVTVYKGKVIVS
+676 VSTTVYKGKVVVS

-696 HCVIA
+696 HCVLA

-708 IQFTKHEAE
+708 IKFTKHEAE

-745 WMKASLPAGTTT
+745 WMKVSLPAGTTT

-781 EEVRANYVQ
+781 EEVRANYVS
-790 LPDGSYVYEFTKE
+790 LPDGSYVYEFTKD

-818 GATDFTWMDNE
+818 GATDFTWMDNG

-859 NGVYIIKSNGKTKKI
+859 NGVYIIKSNGKTKK
-874 VVKK
+874 VVIKK

>member
-1 MLVLCSFYAK
+1 
-11 ILVSFNINYYLCR
+11 
-24 QNGGRLTLIG
+24 
-34 RDELRIINLNIIIL
+34 
-48 KVESMRKVLLFATA
+48 MRKVLLFATA

-71 QTSIESALDAQKGEN
+71 QTSIKSALDAQKGEN
-86 TYKVESSEAKNTYW
+86 IFTVEGSEAKNTYW

-112 SPLSGSSNVPTV
+112 TPLSGSSNVPTV

-180 GLSQDN
+180 GLSQEN
-186 PAELKVGEELFLGN
+186 PAELKLGEELYLGN
-200 PLGVQYENTTA
+200 PLGAQYESTTA
-211 YVTYTAEK
+211 YITYTAEK
-219 TAQLQLSFSSYVAG
+219 TAQLQISFSGYVPN
-233 ATVNGNPVSAEYDQ
+233 ATVNGTTVTTYDQ
-247 ATGGYVLKVSVEQ
+247 TTGAYMLKASVEKGQ
-260 GKTYSIA
+260 TYSIA
-267 LNLQGSV
+267 LNLQGGV

-307 YYFTYTPNKTGYLNI
+307 YYFTYTPTKTGYLNI

-331 QVKVYTSLSNITY
+331 QVKVYSNLSNITY

-351 ESGTYNVRV
+351 EAGTYNVRV

-374 KLQNSDAED
+374 KLQDSAAED
-383 VIKAEMQEYQPGETV
+383 VIKAEMQDYQPGETV

-431 KFVTVETDAN
+431 KFVTVETGAN

-446 SIIFYNQQNGEYGA
+446 SILFYNQQNGEYGA

-466 LLKTF
+466 LLKTY
-471 VGGQSYDIT
+471 VGGQTYDIT

-488 EDNPLAF
+488 EDNPLSF
-495 KVSYLDVEKGSLAT
+495 KVSYLDVEKGSLVT
-509 NPAEAVEGENEITVE
+509 NPAEAVAGENEITIE

-554 TGMYDGEYTAINKG
+554 TGQWDGEYNAINKG

-580 YLIKVSGAAK
+580 YLIKVSGAAE

-614 DDEYTFTKAGAADL
+614 GDEYTLTKAGAADL

-645 QGYNG
+645 HGYNG
-650 GSDRIEVFKNEEP
+650 GSDRIEIIKNQEP

-669 GTENFGS
+669 GTETVGN
-676 VSVTVYKGKVIVS
+676 VSTTVFKGKVTVS

-696 HCVIA
+696 HCVLA
-701 GKVTGSK
+701 GQVTGSK
-708 IQFTKHEAE
+708 IKFTKHEAE

-745 WMKASLPAGTTT
+745 WLKASLPAGKTT

-766 ALYNS
+766 SLYNS

-781 EEVRANYVQ
+781 EEVRTNYVQ
-790 LPDGSYVYEFTKE
+790 MPDGSYVYEFTKD
-803 MAAAGD
+803 MAEVGD

-818 GATDFTWMDNE
+818 GATGFTWMDDD

-834 NIEAAGDSKVSIFKM
+834 NIEAAGDNKVSIFKM

-859 NGVYIIKSNGKTKKI
+859 NGVYIIKSNGKTKK
-874 VVKK
+874 VVIKK

>member
-1 MLVLCSFYAK
+1 
-11 ILVSFNINYYLCR
+11 
-24 QNGGRLTLIG
+24 
-34 RDELRIINLNIIIL
+34 
-48 KVESMRKVLLFATA
+48 MRKVLLFATA

-71 QTSIESALDAQKGEN
+71 QTSIESALNAQKGEN

-138 AGLKYPSKAYA
+138 AGLKFPSKAYA

-166 GFNLDLSEMSSYGK
+166 GFNLDLSEMASYGK
-180 GLSQDN
+180 GLSQED
-186 PAELKVGEELFLGN
+186 PVELKVGEELFLGN
-200 PLGVQYENTTA
+200 PLGAQYESTTA

-219 TAQLQLSFSSYVAG
+219 TAQLQISFSGYVPS
-233 ATVNGNPVSAEYDQ
+233 ATVNGDPVTTYDQ
-247 ATGGYVLKVSVEQ
+247 ATGSYVLKASVEQ
-260 GKTYSIA
+260 GKTYTIA
-267 LNLQGSV
+267 LTLQGSV

-307 YYFTYTPNKTGYLNI
+307 YYFTYTPTKTGYLNI

-331 QVKVYTSLSNITY
+331 QVKVYSSLSNITY

-351 ESGTYNVRV
+351 EAGTYNVRV
-360 EIPYTGSTYYIVVN
+360 EIPNTGSTYYIVVN
-374 KLQNSDAED
+374 KLQDSAAED

-398 NTAFELTELPVEK
+398 NTAFELTNLPAEK

-446 SIIFYNQQNGEYGA
+446 SILFYNQQNGEYGA

-466 LLKTF
+466 LLKTY

-495 KVSYLDVEKGSLAT
+495 KVSYLDVEKGSLVT
-509 NPAEAVEGENEITVE
+509 NPAEAKEGENEITVE

-554 TGMYDGEYTAINKG
+554 TGQWDGEYNAINKG

-580 YLIKVSGAAK
+580 YLIKVSGAAE

-602 AGESRTNPIVME
+602 AGESRTTPIVMD

-628 WLQYNVTEDGV
+628 WLQYNVTEDGI

-645 QGYNG
+645 YGYNG
-650 GSDRIEVFKNEEP
+650 GSDRIEIIKNDEP

-669 GTENFGS
+669 GTETEGN
-676 VSVTVYKGKVIVS
+676 VSTTVYKGKVVVS

-696 HCVIA
+696 HCVLA
-701 GKVTGSK
+701 GQVNGSK
-708 IQFTKHEAE
+708 IKFTKHQAE

-781 EEVRANYVQ
+781 EEVRANYVS
-790 LPDGSYVYEFTKE
+790 LPDGSYVYEFTKD

-818 GATDFTWMDNE
+818 GPTDFTWMDNG

-859 NGVYIIKSNGKTKKI
+859 NGVYIIKSNGKTKK
-874 VVKK
+874 VVIKK

>member
-1 MLVLCSFYAK
+1 
-11 ILVSFNINYYLCR
+11 
-24 QNGGRLTLIG
+24 
-34 RDELRIINLNIIIL
+34 
-48 KVESMRKVLLFATA
+48 MRKVLLFATA

-71 QTSIESALDAQKGEN
+71 QTSVETALNAQKGEN

-112 SPLSGSSNVPTV
+112 TPLTGSSNVPTV

-138 AGLKYPSKAYA
+138 AGLNYPSKAYA
-149 LEKGKTYYFIMN
+149 LEKGKTYYFLMN

-180 GLSQDN
+180 GLSQED
-186 PAELKVGEELFLGN
+186 PAELKLGEELYLGN
-200 PLGVQYENTTA
+200 PLGAQYESTTA

-219 TAQLQLSFSSYVAG
+219 TAQLQISFSGYVPS
-233 ATVNGNPVSAEYDQ
+233 ATVNGDPVTTYDQ
-247 ATGGYVLKVSVEQ
+247 ATGSYVLKASVEQ
-260 GKTYSIA
+260 GKTYTIA
-267 LNLQGSV
+267 LTLQGSV

-307 YYFTYTPNKTGYLNI
+307 YYFTYTPTKTGYLNI

-331 QVKVYTSLSNITY
+331 QVKVYSSLSNITY

-351 ESGTYNVRV
+351 EAGTYNVRV
-360 EIPYTGSTYYIVVN
+360 EIPYTGATYYIVVN
-374 KLQNSDAED
+374 KLQNSAAED

-398 NTAFELTELPVEK
+398 NTAFELTELPAEK

-431 KFVTVETDAN
+431 KFVNIETDAN

-446 SIIFYNQQNGEYGA
+446 SILFYNQQNGEYGA

-471 VGGQSYDIT
+471 VGGQTSDIT
-480 YILKVTAN
+480 YILKVTSN
-488 EDNPLAF
+488 EDKPLAF
-495 KVSYLDVEKGSLAT
+495 KVSYLDVEKGSLVT
-509 NPAEAVEGENEITVE
+509 NPAEAVEGYNEITVE

-554 TGMYDGEYTAINKG
+554 TGMYDGDYTAINKG

-590 GTTMYLEEKEFS
+590 GTSMNLEEKEFA

-614 DDEYTFTKAGAADL
+614 GDEYTFTKAGAADL

-650 GSDRIEVFKNEEP
+650 GSDRIEVIKNDEP

-669 GTENFGS
+669 GSETVGN
-676 VSVTVYKGKVIVS
+676 VTTTVYKGKVTVS

-696 HCVIA
+696 HCVLA

-708 IQFTKHEAE
+708 IKFTKHEAE

-722 TNPLVITKG
+722 TNPLVVTKG
-731 KTVTITGASRSTPV
+731 NTVTVTGASRSTPV
-745 WMKASLPAGTTT
+745 WVKASLPAGKTT
-757 FRLSGYLMT
+757 FRMSDYMMT
-766 ALYNS
+766 TLYNS
-771 LEDAKNGANA
+771 LEDAKNGVNA
-781 EEVRANYVQ
+781 EEVRADYVT
-790 LPDGSYVYEFTKE
+790 LPDGSYVREFTKE

-818 GATDFTWMDNE
+818 GATAFTWLSDE

-859 NGVYIIKSNGKTKKI
+859 NGVYIIKSNGKTKK
-874 VVKK
+874 VVIKK

>member
-1 MLVLCSFYAK
+1 MPF
-11 ILVSFNINYYLCR
+11 
-24 QNGGRLTLIG
+24 
-34 RDELRIINLNIIIL
+34 
-48 KVESMRKVLLFATA
+48 
-62 LCLSSAAMA
+62 
-71 QTSIESALDAQKGEN
+71 
-86 TYKVESSEAKNTYW
+86 
-100 KFTADKNYLAKV
+100 YLAKV

-138 AGLKYPSKAYA
+138 AGLNYPSKAYA

-166 GFNLDLSEMSSYGK
+166 GFKLDLSEMYSYGK
-180 GLSQDN
+180 GLSQEN
-186 PAELKVGEELFLGN
+186 PAELKLGEELYLGN
-200 PLGVQYENTTA
+200 PLGAQYESTTA
-211 YVTYTAEK
+211 YITYTAEK
-219 TAQLQLSFSSYVAG
+219 TAQLQISFSGYVPN
-233 ATVNGNPVSAEYDQ
+233 ATVNGTTVTTYDQ
-247 ATGGYVLKVSVEQ
+247 TTGAYMLKASVEKGQ
-260 GKTYSIA
+260 TYSIA
-267 LNLQGSV
+267 LNLQGGV

-307 YYFTYTPNKTGYLNI
+307 YYFTYTPTKTGYLNI

-351 ESGTYNVRV
+351 EAGTYNVRV

-374 KLQNSDAED
+374 KLQDSAAED
-383 VIKAEMQEYQPGETV
+383 VIKAEMQDYQPGETV
-398 NTAFELTELPVEK
+398 NSAFELTELPVEN

-431 KFVTVETDAN
+431 KFVTVETDAT

-446 SIIFYNQQNGEYGA
+446 SILFYNQQNGEYGA

-466 LLKTF
+466 LLKTY

-495 KVSYLDVEKGSLAT
+495 KVSYLDVEKGSLVT
-509 NPAEAVEGENEITVE
+509 NPAEAVAGENEITIE
-524 GTEYFKYTATKNG
+524 GTEYFKYTATKDG

-554 TGMYDGEYTAINKG
+554 TGQWDGEYNAINKG

-580 YLIKVSGAAK
+580 YLIKVSGAAE

-614 DDEYTFTKAGAADL
+614 GDEYTLTKAGAADL

-645 QGYNG
+645 HGYNG
-650 GSDRIEVFKNEEP
+650 GSDRIEIIKNQEP

-669 GTENFGS
+669 GTETVGN
-676 VSVTVYKGKVIVS
+676 VSTTVFKGKVTVS

-696 HCVIA
+696 HCVLA
-701 GKVTGSK
+701 GQVTGSK
-708 IQFTKHEAE
+708 IKFTKHEAE

-745 WMKASLPAGTTT
+745 WLKASLPAGKTT

-766 ALYNS
+766 SLYNS

-781 EEVRANYVQ
+781 EEVRTNYVQ
-790 LPDGSYVYEFTKE
+790 MPDGSYVYEFTKD
-803 MAAAGD
+803 MAEAGD

-818 GATDFTWMDNE
+818 GATGFTWMDDD

-849 DGTQVNQISG
+849 DGTQVNQIPG
-859 NGVYIIKSNGKTKKI
+859 NGVYIIKSNGKTKKVI
-874 VVKK
+874 IKK